1 MRKTFKFKRWMAFLL
16 AFILTAT
23 TCMSSADAFLWAT
36 DTNVED
42 TAAQPEETKPVE
54 ETQVVDLSNP
64 PPSDSNGA
72 DDVQAPVEEE
82 TPEQVQAPQEES
94 AGEPQDGETADD
106 ADETQQTEP
115 GADLPGDD
123 DVMTPAGDDVTEE
136 PKNPETQA
144 PEGEEDS
151 DKISGSSEE
160 TADTY
165 SYTIAYFYDD
175 VEDEEARVTKDDG
188 VLGDKILTIEVEEEV
203 TLPDGARYEL
213 KEIVNEDGVITEDG
227 DNKVEIYY
235 ESVEGD
241 EDEADEEETPD
252 DKMPAQTLTGYVD
265 GVKITVDAAE
275 GILPEGTTVEVASVG
290 VEEVQ
295 DAINMALEPE
305 NLTAV
310 EINAVDI
317 TLKKDGESVRPAG
330 SVSVKLENLFSADG
344 HGTVARVYH
353 VSGSSASVVGSAD
366 ASATNVEFATDH
378 FSVYAGVKAVSGS
391 VMTLEEP
398 GEIKATYTMRVGDT
412 RKLDA
417 TTTWARDHKY
427 VVDAGLDVAKVE
439 QVWLSN
445 EANVTALAVGEAF
458 IKHTWTTGTGK
469 KKEEHTEWFKVIVT
483 DEYTITYDLNG
494 GRGTTPASVQAKTG
508 EPITLP
514 TGEGVSRSGYRLL
527 GWSTQKDANTVNEHG
542 DKITIYSLGGEYVV
556 SGDQTLY
563 AVWAKIE
570 GATAGTITIGLRK
583 DGTIPDEPSIQNAEY
598 VYLVRGESVDDVL
611 KYFSPAHTV
620 SGVDNV
626 KSALLTAFYT
636 KVESANVNRS
646 FWNPDTQYVEW
657 YVIKYQG
664 NDSAWHID
672 GVVRNRD
679 KVNLDYNGN
688 GNTAGLAPDGKQYTP
703 GTEVT
708 VSDQNTLQKTGYD
721 FAEWNTAVDGS
732 GTSYKPG
739 DKITLQESITLYAQW
754 NPKNST
760 GYKVEH
766 WQQQLDGTYNKVED
780 EPKSGRTDS
789 KVTAYPKN
797 YTGYVYNPNHL
808 DSKAEGVILADGSL
822 VLKLYYDRAT
832 YTVTYD
838 LNGGSS
844 SEKLVYPDLK
854 YGEDTPTLEADPEKP
869 GHTFLGWN
877 PTIEPTVTGNVTYI
891 AKWNKIPYSIT
902 YQWAPSTPLEVKD
915 KFSVPVDSKEYFYG
929 ESYTISA
936 ESYQPVEIVDE
947 YGNVT
952 DRYTFTGWDTEK
964 GIVTGNILVTGSW
977 NHSGVPVSEWR
988 ITYEWSGAV
997 PEGDY
1002 IQEMPVDG
1010 KSYKNN
1016 EPYTV
1021 DTKYSN
1027 GYTVPTYDEY
1037 GNVNGNYTFSGWDK
1051 QDGKM
1056 TEDLTVSGTWKFVET
1071 DVAKHN
1077 VSYTWKGLPEEK
1089 LYDEAGN
1096 ETTPVLPDS
1105 ITGLVKNQE
1114 YTVDT
1119 TMLGT
1124 KVYTHDEFGNK
1135 NASYTLGEWQDPNS
1149 GKMGD
1154 SDVEVSAEWKATLV
1168 PVSEWRITYE
1178 WSGAVPEGDYIQE
1191 MPVDG
1196 KSYKNNEPYTVDT
1209 KYSNGYTVP
1218 TYDEYGNVNG
1228 SYTFSGWDKQD
1239 GKMTDDLTVSGTWA
1253 FAETDV
1259 AKHNVSYTWKG
1270 LPEETLYDEAG
1281 KVITPVLPDS
1291 ITGLVKNQEYTVDT
1305 TMLGTKVYT
1314 HDEFGNKNASYTL
1327 GEWQDP
1333 NSGKMGDSDVEV
1345 SAEWKATL
1353 VPVSEWRIT
1362 YEWSGA
1368 VPEGEYIQEKPVD
1381 GKSYKNNEPYR
1392 VDTKYINGY
1401 AVTTYDEYGNVN
1413 GSYTF
1418 SGWNAQDGKMTSDL
1432 TVRGRWEFVETDVAK
1447 HNVSYTW
1454 KGLPE
1459 ETLYDEAGK
1468 VITPVLPDSITGLV
1482 KNQEYT
1488 VDTTMPGMEV
1498 YTYDEFGNKNAS
1510 YKLDEWQDPNG
1521 GKMGDSEVVITGEWI
1536 LESIPVEK
1544 YSVQYTYT
1552 GNIPQG
1558 AEGLLP
1564 QTAEYFLNQ
1573 PVGVADKVH
1582 VSGYIFEGWSVSA
1595 DSNVSVE
1602 NGRFKMPGHNVT
1614 FIGNWVADFGDISA
1628 NGIAD
1633 TYDGIEKFVAVT
1645 GTREGDQI
1653 EYLIDNESVT
1663 NSFINATDGE
1673 LTVVVKV
1680 TRGNQEREIP
1690 VSVNISPRPIVLRSA
1705 DLTDRYNG
1713 SEYTNPKIIDEDKVD
1728 WVASDKAG
1736 ISYVFT
1742 GKQKLVGS
1750 SDNTFT
1756 VESSNGI
1763 RLENYDIKTE
1773 FGKLTITDGNTTDP
1787 INANDVVTKTHAA
1800 GTYEVGDR
1808 IEFTITVTNI
1818 YDTVQAIT
1826 IKELE
1831 TVTFEG
1837 FGEDVHS
1844 VVFND
1849 VEAGGT
1855 RTIKA
1860 YYTVTEADAYSGT
1873 YQNKVEVAFS
1883 NGKGYENTDTVTLE
1897 KLYRLSVY
1905 HLYRNG
1911 ATAADTMVRYL
1922 KAEEGYTHRPPR
1934 IAGYKRSTAFITGT
1948 MPEKDLDLI
1957 VYYTAVETTTDPT
1970 PTPTPDPD
1978 PTPTPTPDPDPTPTP
1993 PTPDPTPTPT
2003 PIVEETVPGVP
2014 PVPPTPAAVPAG
2026 AAPAVVPAG
2035 AVPVEA
2041 ADPGLVAIDDE
2052 EVPLAGT
2059 LIGEDEDGNITLTP
2073 ITEEEIPLAN
2083 RDLDDHKCCALSFLL
2098 MLATL
2103 IIYTCYTY
2111 SMKKRQEKLA
2121 ELKDQLAEETLK
2133 RRLGIT
2139 NDRKSRM

>member
-203 TLPDGARYEL
+203 TLPDGAHYEL

-241 EDEADEEETPD
+241 EDEEADEEETPD
-252 DKMPAQTLTGYVD
+252 DKMPAQTLTGYAG

-417 TTTWARDHKY
+417 ETGQRTRDHEY
-427 VVDAGLDVAKVE
+427 VVDTGLDVAKVKQE
-439 QVWLSN
+439 WISR

-458 IKHTWTTGTGK
+458 IKHTLTTGSGK
-469 KKEEHTEWFKVIVT
+469 KKEEHTEWFKIIVT
-483 DEYTITYDLNG
+483 DEYTIVYDLNDG
-494 GRGTTPASVQAKTG
+494 SGTKPDSVRAKAG

-514 TGEGVSRSGYRLL
+514 TGEGISRSEHRLL

-563 AVWAKIE
+563 AVWAKVE
-570 GATAGTITIGLRK
+570 GVTAGKITIGLRN

-598 VYLVRGESVDDVL
+598 RYLVSGEHVENVL
-611 KYFSPAHTV
+611 QYFSPAHTV

-626 KSALLTAFYT
+626 KNVLQPDFYA
-636 KVESANVNRS
+636 KVESANANRS
-646 FWNPDTQYVEW
+646 FWNPDTEYVEW

-664 NDSAWHID
+664 NDQAWHID
-672 GVVRNRD
+672 GVVRQKD
-679 KVNLDYNGN
+679 LVNLDYNGN
-688 GNTAGLAPDGKQYTP
+688 GYTAGHVPDGKQYDK
-703 GTEVT
+703 GTEVK
-708 VSDQNTLQKTGYD
+708 VSDKATLEKTGYD
-721 FAEWNTAVDGS
+721 FKGWNTADDGT
-732 GTSYKPG
+732 GTSYQPE
-739 DKITLQESITLYAQW
+739 DIITLQESVTLYAQW
-754 NPKNST
+754 EPKNST
-760 GYKVEH
+760 EYKVEH
-766 WQQQLDGTYNKVED
+766 WQQQLDGTYRKAE
-780 EPKSGRTDS
+780 EESKKGRTDS
-789 KVTAYPKN
+789 KVTANPKN
-797 YTGYVYNPNHL
+797 YTGYVYNPDHH
-808 DSKAEGVILADGSL
+808 DSKAEGVIRADGSL

-838 LNGGSS
+838 LDGGSS
-844 SEKLVYPDLK
+844 SEQLVYPGLK
-854 YGEDTPTLEADPEKP
+854 YGENTPTLKADPEKL

-877 PTIEPTVTGNVTYI
+877 PTIEPTVTGTVTYS

-902 YQWAPSTPLEVKD
+902 YQWAPDTPSEVKN
-915 KFSVPVDSKEYFYG
+915 KVSVPVDSKEYFYG
-929 ESYTISA
+929 DSYTISVS
-936 ESYQPVEIVDE
+936 SYQSVEIVDE

-952 DRYTFTGWDTEK
+952 DRYTFTGWDK
-964 GIVTGNILVTGSW
+964 DNGIVTGNIFVIGSW
-977 NHSGVPVSEWR
+977 NHSEVLVSEWR
-988 ITYEWSGAV
+988 ITYEWSGEV

-1056 TEDLTVSGTWKFVET
+1056 TEDLTVSGTWEFVET

-1077 VSYTWKGLPEEK
+1077 VSYTWKGLPEEA
-1089 LYDEAGN
+1089 LYDEAGKVI
-1096 ETTPVLPDS
+1096 TPVLPDS

-1119 TMLGT
+1119 TMPGT
-1124 KVYTHDEFGNK
+1124 EVYTHDEFGNK
-1135 NASYTLGEWQDPNS
+1135 NALYTLGEWQDPNS

-1154 SDVEVSAEWKATLV
+1154 SDVEVSAEWEATPV
-1168 PVSEWRITYE
+1168 KVSEWKITYE
-1178 WSGAVPEGDYIQE
+1178 WSGEVPEGDYIQE

-1228 SYTFSGWDKQD
+1228 NYTFSGWDKQD
-1239 GKMTDDLTVSGTWA
+1239 GKMTEDLTVSGT
-1253 FAETDV
+1253 
-1259 AKHNVSYTWKG
+1259 
-1270 LPEETLYDEAG
+1270 
-1281 KVITPVLPDS
+1281 
-1291 ITGLVKNQEYTVDT
+1291 
-1305 TMLGTKVYT
+1305 
-1314 HDEFGNKNASYTL
+1314 
-1327 GEWQDP
+1327 
-1333 NSGKMGDSDVEV
+1333 
-1345 SAEWKATL
+1345 
-1353 VPVSEWRIT
+1353 
-1362 YEWSGA
+1362 
-1368 VPEGEYIQEKPVD
+1368 
-1381 GKSYKNNEPYR
+1381 
-1392 VDTKYINGY
+1392 
-1401 AVTTYDEYGNVN
+1401 
-1413 GSYTF
+1413 
-1418 SGWNAQDGKMTSDL
+1418 
-1432 TVRGRWEFVETDVAK
+1432 WEFVETDVAK

-1459 ETLYDEAGK
+1459 EALYDEAGK

-1488 VDTTMPGMEV
+1488 VDTTMPGTEV
-1498 YTYDEFGNKNAS
+1498 YTHDEFGNKNAL
-1510 YKLDEWQDPNG
+1510 YKLGEWQDPNS
-1521 GKMGDSEVVITGEWI
+1521 GKMGDNEVVITGEWI

-1628 NGIAD
+1628 TGIAD

-1705 DLTDRYNG
+1705 NLTERYNG

-1763 RLENYDIKTE
+1763 RLENYDIKME

-1818 YDTVQAIT
+1818 YDTVQTIT

-1934 IAGYKRSTAFITGT
+1934 IAGYRRSTAFITGT

-1993 PTPDPTPTPT
+1993 PTPDPTPIPT

-2103 IIYTCYTY
+2103 IIYTCYTH

>member
-1056 TEDLTVSGTWKFVET
+1056 T
-1071 DVAKHN
+1071 
-1077 VSYTWKGLPEEK
+1077 
-1089 LYDEAGN
+1089 
-1096 ETTPVLPDS
+1096 
-1105 ITGLVKNQE
+1105 
-1114 YTVDT
+1114 
-1119 TMLGT
+1119 
-1124 KVYTHDEFGNK
+1124 
-1135 NASYTLGEWQDPNS
+1135 
-1149 GKMGD
+1149 
-1154 SDVEVSAEWKATLV
+1154 
-1168 PVSEWRITYE
+1168 
-1178 WSGAVPEGDYIQE
+1178 
-1191 MPVDG
+1191 
-1196 KSYKNNEPYTVDT
+1196 
-1209 KYSNGYTVP
+1209 
-1218 TYDEYGNVNG
+1218 
-1228 SYTFSGWDKQD
+1228 
-1239 GKMTDDLTVSGTWA
+1239 DDLTVSGTWA

-1270 LPEETLYDEAG
+1270 LPEEKLYDEAG
-1281 KVITPVLPDS
+1281 NETTPVLPDS

>member
-1056 TEDLTVSGTWKFVET
+1056 T
-1071 DVAKHN
+1071 
-1077 VSYTWKGLPEEK
+1077 
-1089 LYDEAGN
+1089 
-1096 ETTPVLPDS
+1096 
-1105 ITGLVKNQE
+1105 
-1114 YTVDT
+1114 
-1119 TMLGT
+1119 
-1124 KVYTHDEFGNK
+1124 
-1135 NASYTLGEWQDPNS
+1135 
-1149 GKMGD
+1149 
-1154 SDVEVSAEWKATLV
+1154 
-1168 PVSEWRITYE
+1168 
-1178 WSGAVPEGDYIQE
+1178 
-1191 MPVDG
+1191 
-1196 KSYKNNEPYTVDT
+1196 
-1209 KYSNGYTVP
+1209 
-1218 TYDEYGNVNG
+1218 
-1228 SYTFSGWDKQD
+1228 
-1239 GKMTDDLTVSGTWA
+1239 DDLTVSGTWA

>member
-203 TLPDGARYEL
+203 TLPDGAHYEL

-241 EDEADEEETPD
+241 EDEEADEEETPD
-252 DKMPAQTLTGYVD
+252 DKMPAQTLTGYAG

-417 TTTWARDHKY
+417 ETGQRTRDHEY
-427 VVDAGLDVAKVE
+427 VVDTGLDVAKVKQE
-439 QVWLSN
+439 WISR

-458 IKHTWTTGTGK
+458 IKHTWTTGSGK
-469 KKEEHTEWFKVIVT
+469 KKEEHTEWFKIIVT
-483 DEYTITYDLNG
+483 DEYTIVYDLNDG
-494 GRGTTPASVQAKTG
+494 SGTKPDSVRAKAG

-514 TGEGVSRSGYRLL
+514 TGEGISRSEHRLL

-563 AVWAKIE
+563 AVWAKVE
-570 GATAGTITIGLRK
+570 GVTAGKITIGLRN

-598 VYLVRGESVDDVL
+598 RYLVSGEHVENVL
-611 KYFSPAHTV
+611 QYFSPAHTV

-626 KSALLTAFYT
+626 KNVLQPDFYA
-636 KVESANVNRS
+636 KVESANANRS
-646 FWNPDTQYVEW
+646 FWNPDTEYVEW

-664 NDSAWHID
+664 NDQAWHID
-672 GVVRNRD
+672 GVVRQKD
-679 KVNLDYNGN
+679 LVNLDYNGN
-688 GNTAGLAPDGKQYTP
+688 GYTAGHVPDGKQYDK
-703 GTEVT
+703 GTEVK
-708 VSDQNTLQKTGYD
+708 VSDKATLEKTGYD
-721 FAEWNTAVDGS
+721 FKGWNTADDGT
-732 GTSYKPG
+732 GTSYQPE
-739 DKITLQESITLYAQW
+739 DIITLQESVTLYAQW
-754 NPKNST
+754 EPKNST
-760 GYKVEH
+760 EYKVEH
-766 WQQQLDGTYNKVED
+766 WQQQLDGTYRKAE
-780 EPKSGRTDS
+780 EESKKGRTDS
-789 KVTAYPKN
+789 KVTANPKN
-797 YTGYVYNPNHL
+797 YTGYVYNPDHH
-808 DSKAEGVILADGSL
+808 DSKAEGVIRADGSL

-838 LNGGSS
+838 LDGGSS
-844 SEKLVYPDLK
+844 SEQLVYPGLK
-854 YGEDTPTLEADPEKP
+854 YGENTPTLKADPEKL

-877 PTIEPTVTGNVTYI
+877 PTIEPTVTGTVTYS

-902 YQWAPSTPLEVKD
+902 YQWAPDTPSEVKN
-915 KFSVPVDSKEYFYG
+915 KVSVPVDSKEYFYG
-929 ESYTISA
+929 DSYTISVS
-936 ESYQPVEIVDE
+936 SYQSVEIVDE

-952 DRYTFTGWDTEK
+952 DRYTFTGWDK
-964 GIVTGNILVTGSW
+964 DNGIVTGNIFVIGSW
-977 NHSGVPVSEWR
+977 NHSEVLVSEWR
-988 ITYEWSGAV
+988 ITYEWSGEV

-1021 DTKYSN
+1021 DTKYIN

-1056 TEDLTVSGTWKFVET
+1056 TEDLTVSGTW
-1071 DVAKHN
+1071 
-1077 VSYTWKGLPEEK
+1077 
-1089 LYDEAGN
+1089 
-1096 ETTPVLPDS
+1096 
-1105 ITGLVKNQE
+1105 
-1114 YTVDT
+1114 
-1119 TMLGT
+1119 
-1124 KVYTHDEFGNK
+1124 
-1135 NASYTLGEWQDPNS
+1135 
-1149 GKMGD
+1149 
-1154 SDVEVSAEWKATLV
+1154 
-1168 PVSEWRITYE
+1168 
-1178 WSGAVPEGDYIQE
+1178 
-1191 MPVDG
+1191 
-1196 KSYKNNEPYTVDT
+1196 
-1209 KYSNGYTVP
+1209 
-1218 TYDEYGNVNG
+1218 
-1228 SYTFSGWDKQD
+1228 
-1239 GKMTDDLTVSGTWA
+1239 
-1253 FAETDV
+1253 
-1259 AKHNVSYTWKG
+1259 
-1270 LPEETLYDEAG
+1270 
-1281 KVITPVLPDS
+1281 
-1291 ITGLVKNQEYTVDT
+1291 
-1305 TMLGTKVYT
+1305 
-1314 HDEFGNKNASYTL
+1314 
-1327 GEWQDP
+1327 
-1333 NSGKMGDSDVEV
+1333 
-1345 SAEWKATL
+1345 
-1353 VPVSEWRIT
+1353 
-1362 YEWSGA
+1362 
-1368 VPEGEYIQEKPVD
+1368 
-1381 GKSYKNNEPYR
+1381 
-1392 VDTKYINGY
+1392 
-1401 AVTTYDEYGNVN
+1401 
-1413 GSYTF
+1413 
-1418 SGWNAQDGKMTSDL
+1418 
-1432 TVRGRWEFVETDVAK
+1432 EFVETDVAK

-1459 ETLYDEAGK
+1459 EALYDEAGK
-1468 VITPVLPDSITGLV
+1468 VIMPVLPDSITGLV

-1488 VDTTMPGMEV
+1488 VDTTMPGTEV
-1498 YTYDEFGNKNAS
+1498 YTHDEFGNKNAL
-1510 YKLDEWQDPNG
+1510 YKLGEWQDPNS
-1521 GKMGDSEVVITGEWI
+1521 GKMGDNEVVITGEWI

-1628 NGIAD
+1628 TGIAD

-1705 DLTDRYNG
+1705 NLTERYNG

-1763 RLENYDIKTE
+1763 RLENYDIKME

-1808 IEFTITVTNI
+1808 IEFTITVTNN
-1818 YDTVQAIT
+1818 YDTVQTIT

-1934 IAGYKRSTAFITGT
+1934 IAGYRRSTAFITGT

-1993 PTPDPTPTPT
+1993 PTPDPTPIPT

-2103 IIYTCYTY
+2103 IIYTCYTH

>member
-1 MRKTFKFKRWMAFLL
+1 M
-16 AFILTAT
+16 
-23 TCMSSADAFLWAT
+23 
-36 DTNVED
+36 
-42 TAAQPEETKPVE
+42 
-54 ETQVVDLSNP
+54 
-64 PPSDSNGA
+64 
-72 DDVQAPVEEE
+72 
-82 TPEQVQAPQEES
+82 
-94 AGEPQDGETADD
+94 
-106 ADETQQTEP
+106 
-115 GADLPGDD
+115 
-123 DVMTPAGDDVTEE
+123 TEE

-203 TLPDGARYEL
+203 TLPDGAHYEL

-241 EDEADEEETPD
+241 EDEEADEEETPD
-252 DKMPAQTLTGYVD
+252 DKMPAQTLTGYAG

-417 TTTWARDHKY
+417 ETGQRTRDHEY
-427 VVDAGLDVAKVE
+427 VVDTGLDVAKVKQE
-439 QVWLSN
+439 WISR

-458 IKHTWTTGTGK
+458 IKHTWTTGSGK
-469 KKEEHTEWFKVIVT
+469 KKEEHTEWFKIIVT
-483 DEYTITYDLNG
+483 DEYTIVYDLNDG
-494 GRGTTPASVQAKTG
+494 SGTKPDSVRAKAG

-514 TGEGVSRSGYRLL
+514 TGEGISRSEHRLL

-563 AVWAKIE
+563 AVWAKVE
-570 GATAGTITIGLRK
+570 GVTAGKITIGLRN

-598 VYLVRGESVDDVL
+598 RYLVSGEHVENVL
-611 KYFSPAHTV
+611 QYFSPAHTV

-626 KSALLTAFYT
+626 KNVLQPDFYA
-636 KVESANVNRS
+636 KVESANANRS
-646 FWNPDTQYVEW
+646 FWNPDTEYVEW

-664 NDSAWHID
+664 NDQAWHID
-672 GVVRNRD
+672 GVVRQKD
-679 KVNLDYNGN
+679 LVNLDYNGN
-688 GNTAGLAPDGKQYTP
+688 GYTAGHVPDGKQYDK
-703 GTEVT
+703 GTEVK
-708 VSDQNTLQKTGYD
+708 VSDKATLEKTGYD
-721 FAEWNTAVDGS
+721 FKGWNTADDGT
-732 GTSYKPG
+732 GTSYQPE
-739 DKITLQESITLYAQW
+739 DIITLQESVTLYAQW
-754 NPKNST
+754 EPKNST
-760 GYKVEH
+760 EYKVEH
-766 WQQQLDGTYNKVED
+766 WQQQLDGTYRKAE
-780 EPKSGRTDS
+780 EESKKGRTDS
-789 KVTAYPKN
+789 KVTANPKN
-797 YTGYVYNPNHL
+797 YTGYVYNPDHH
-808 DSKAEGVILADGSL
+808 DSKAEGVIRADGSL

-838 LNGGSS
+838 LDGGSS
-844 SEKLVYPDLK
+844 SEQLVYPGLK
-854 YGEDTPTLEADPEKP
+854 YGENTPTLKADPEKL

-877 PTIEPTVTGNVTYI
+877 PTIEPTVTGTVTYS

-902 YQWAPSTPLEVKD
+902 YQWAPDTPSEVKN
-915 KFSVPVDSKEYFYG
+915 KVSVPVDSKEYFYG
-929 ESYTISA
+929 DSYTISVS
-936 ESYQPVEIVDE
+936 SYQSVEIVDE

-952 DRYTFTGWDTEK
+952 DRYTFTGWDK
-964 GIVTGNILVTGSW
+964 DNGIVTGNIFVIGSW
-977 NHSGVPVSEWR
+977 NHSEVLVSEWR
-988 ITYEWSGAV
+988 ITYEWSGEV

-1077 VSYTWKGLPEEK
+1077 VSYTWKGLPEEA
-1089 LYDEAGN
+1089 LYDEAGKVIM
-1096 ETTPVLPDS
+1096 PVLPDS

-1119 TMLGT
+1119 TMPGT
-1124 KVYTHDEFGNK
+1124 EVYTHDEFGNK
-1135 NASYTLGEWQDPNS
+1135 NALYTLGEWQDPNS

-1154 SDVEVSAEWKATLV
+1154 SDVEVSAEWEATPV
-1168 PVSEWRITYE
+1168 KVSEWKITYE
-1178 WSGAVPEGDYIQE
+1178 WSGEVPEGDYIQE

-1228 SYTFSGWDKQD
+1228 NYTFSGWDKQD
-1239 GKMTDDLTVSGTWA
+1239 GKMTEDLTVSGTW
-1253 FAETDV
+1253 
-1259 AKHNVSYTWKG
+1259 K
-1270 LPEETLYDEAG
+1270 
-1281 KVITPVLPDS
+1281 
-1291 ITGLVKNQEYTVDT
+1291 
-1305 TMLGTKVYT
+1305 
-1314 HDEFGNKNASYTL
+1314 
-1327 GEWQDP
+1327 
-1333 NSGKMGDSDVEV
+1333 
-1345 SAEWKATL
+1345 
-1353 VPVSEWRIT
+1353 
-1362 YEWSGA
+1362 
-1368 VPEGEYIQEKPVD
+1368 
-1381 GKSYKNNEPYR
+1381 
-1392 VDTKYINGY
+1392 
-1401 AVTTYDEYGNVN
+1401 
-1413 GSYTF
+1413 
-1418 SGWNAQDGKMTSDL
+1418 
-1432 TVRGRWEFVETDVAK
+1432 FVETDVAK

-1459 ETLYDEAGK
+1459 EALYDEAGK
-1468 VITPVLPDSITGLV
+1468 VIMPVLPDSITGLV

-1488 VDTTMPGMEV
+1488 VDTTMPGTEV
-1498 YTYDEFGNKNAS
+1498 YTHDEFGNKNAL
-1510 YKLDEWQDPNG
+1510 YKLGEWQDPNS
-1521 GKMGDSEVVITGEWI
+1521 GKMGDNEVVITGEWI

-1628 NGIAD
+1628 TGIAD

-1705 DLTDRYNG
+1705 NLTERYNG

-1763 RLENYDIKTE
+1763 RLENYDIKME

-1818 YDTVQAIT
+1818 YDTVQTIT

-1934 IAGYKRSTAFITGT
+1934 IAGYRRSTAFITGT

-1993 PTPDPTPTPT
+1993 PTPDPTPIPT

-2103 IIYTCYTY
+2103 IIYTCYTH

>member
-203 TLPDGARYEL
+203 TLPDGAHYEL

-241 EDEADEEETPD
+241 EDEEADEEETPD
-252 DKMPAQTLTGYVD
+252 DKMPAQTLTGYAG

-417 TTTWARDHKY
+417 ETGQRTRDHEY
-427 VVDAGLDVAKVE
+427 VVDTGLDVAKVKQE
-439 QVWLSN
+439 WISR

-458 IKHTWTTGTGK
+458 IKHTWTTGSGK
-469 KKEEHTEWFKVIVT
+469 KKEEHTEWFKIIVT
-483 DEYTITYDLNG
+483 DEYTIVYDLNDG
-494 GRGTTPASVQAKTG
+494 SGTKPDSVRAKAG

-514 TGEGVSRSGYRLL
+514 TGEGISRSEHRLL

-563 AVWAKIE
+563 AVWAKVE
-570 GATAGTITIGLRK
+570 GVTAGKITIGLRN

-598 VYLVRGESVDDVL
+598 RYLVSGEHVENVL
-611 KYFSPAHTV
+611 QYFSPAHTV

-626 KSALLTAFYT
+626 KNVLQPDFYA
-636 KVESANVNRS
+636 KVESANANRS
-646 FWNPDTQYVEW
+646 FWNPDTEYVEW

-664 NDSAWHID
+664 NDQAWHID
-672 GVVRNRD
+672 GVVRQKD
-679 KVNLDYNGN
+679 LVNLDYNGN
-688 GNTAGLAPDGKQYTP
+688 GYTAGHVPDGKQYDK
-703 GTEVT
+703 GTEVK
-708 VSDQNTLQKTGYD
+708 VSDKATLEKTGYD
-721 FAEWNTAVDGS
+721 FKGWNTADDGT
-732 GTSYKPG
+732 GTSYQPE
-739 DKITLQESITLYAQW
+739 DIITLQESVTLYAQW
-754 NPKNST
+754 EPKNST
-760 GYKVEH
+760 EYKVEH
-766 WQQQLDGTYNKVED
+766 WQQQLDGTYRKAE
-780 EPKSGRTDS
+780 EESKKGRTDS
-789 KVTAYPKN
+789 KVTANPKN
-797 YTGYVYNPNHL
+797 YTGYVYNPDHH
-808 DSKAEGVILADGSL
+808 DSKAEGVIRADGSL

-838 LNGGSS
+838 LDGGSS
-844 SEKLVYPDLK
+844 SEQLVYPGLK
-854 YGEDTPTLEADPEKP
+854 YGENTPTLKADPEKL

-877 PTIEPTVTGNVTYI
+877 PTIEPTVTGTVTYS

-902 YQWAPSTPLEVKD
+902 YQWAPDTPSEVKN
-915 KFSVPVDSKEYFYG
+915 KVSVPVDSKEYFYG
-929 ESYTISA
+929 DSYTISVS
-936 ESYQPVEIVDE
+936 SYQSVEIVDE

-952 DRYTFTGWDTEK
+952 DRYTFTGWDK
-964 GIVTGNILVTGSW
+964 DNGIVTGNIFVIGSW
-977 NHSGVPVSEWR
+977 NHSEVLVSEWR
-988 ITYEWSGAV
+988 ITYEWSGEV

-1021 DTKYSN
+1021 DTKYIN
-1027 GYTVPTYDEY
+1027 GYTVTTYDEY

-1056 TEDLTVSGTWKFVET
+1056 TEDLTVSGTW
-1071 DVAKHN
+1071 
-1077 VSYTWKGLPEEK
+1077 
-1089 LYDEAGN
+1089 
-1096 ETTPVLPDS
+1096 
-1105 ITGLVKNQE
+1105 
-1114 YTVDT
+1114 
-1119 TMLGT
+1119 
-1124 KVYTHDEFGNK
+1124 
-1135 NASYTLGEWQDPNS
+1135 
-1149 GKMGD
+1149 
-1154 SDVEVSAEWKATLV
+1154 
-1168 PVSEWRITYE
+1168 
-1178 WSGAVPEGDYIQE
+1178 
-1191 MPVDG
+1191 
-1196 KSYKNNEPYTVDT
+1196 
-1209 KYSNGYTVP
+1209 
-1218 TYDEYGNVNG
+1218 
-1228 SYTFSGWDKQD
+1228 
-1239 GKMTDDLTVSGTWA
+1239 
-1253 FAETDV
+1253 
-1259 AKHNVSYTWKG
+1259 
-1270 LPEETLYDEAG
+1270 
-1281 KVITPVLPDS
+1281 
-1291 ITGLVKNQEYTVDT
+1291 
-1305 TMLGTKVYT
+1305 
-1314 HDEFGNKNASYTL
+1314 
-1327 GEWQDP
+1327 
-1333 NSGKMGDSDVEV
+1333 
-1345 SAEWKATL
+1345 
-1353 VPVSEWRIT
+1353 
-1362 YEWSGA
+1362 
-1368 VPEGEYIQEKPVD
+1368 
-1381 GKSYKNNEPYR
+1381 
-1392 VDTKYINGY
+1392 
-1401 AVTTYDEYGNVN
+1401 
-1413 GSYTF
+1413 
-1418 SGWNAQDGKMTSDL
+1418 
-1432 TVRGRWEFVETDVAK
+1432 EFVETDVAK

-1459 ETLYDEAGK
+1459 EALYDEAGK
-1468 VITPVLPDSITGLV
+1468 VIMPVLPDSITGLV

-1488 VDTTMPGMEV
+1488 VDTTMPGTEV
-1498 YTYDEFGNKNAS
+1498 YTHDEFGNKNAL
-1510 YKLDEWQDPNG
+1510 YKLGEWQDPNS
-1521 GKMGDSEVVITGEWI
+1521 GKMGDNEVVITGEWI

-1628 NGIAD
+1628 TGIAD

-1705 DLTDRYNG
+1705 NLTERYNG

-1763 RLENYDIKTE
+1763 RLENYDIKME

-1818 YDTVQAIT
+1818 YDTVQTIT

-1934 IAGYKRSTAFITGT
+1934 IAGYRRSTAFITGT

-1993 PTPDPTPTPT
+1993 PTPDPTPIPT

-2103 IIYTCYTY
+2103 IIYTCYTH

>member
-203 TLPDGARYEL
+203 TLPDGAHYEL

-241 EDEADEEETPD
+241 EDEEADEEETPD
-252 DKMPAQTLTGYVD
+252 DKMPAQTLTGYAG

-417 TTTWARDHKY
+417 ETGQRTRDHEY
-427 VVDAGLDVAKVE
+427 VVDTGLDVAKVKQE
-439 QVWLSN
+439 WISR

-458 IKHTWTTGTGK
+458 IKYTWTTGSGK
-469 KKEEHTEWFKVIVT
+469 KKEEHTEWFKIIVT
-483 DEYTITYDLNG
+483 DEYTIVYDLNDG
-494 GRGTTPASVQAKTG
+494 SGTKPDSVRAKAG

-514 TGEGVSRSGYRLL
+514 TGEGISRSEHRLL

-563 AVWAKIE
+563 AVWAKVE
-570 GATAGTITIGLRK
+570 GVTAGKITIGLRN

-598 VYLVRGESVDDVL
+598 RYLVSGEHVENVL
-611 KYFSPAHTV
+611 QYFSPAHTV

-626 KSALLTAFYT
+626 KNVLQPDFYA
-636 KVESANVNRS
+636 KVESANANRS
-646 FWNPDTQYVEW
+646 FWNPDTEYVEW

-664 NDSAWHID
+664 NDQAWHID
-672 GVVRNRD
+672 GVVRQKD
-679 KVNLDYNGN
+679 LVNLDYNGN
-688 GNTAGLAPDGKQYTP
+688 GYTAGHVPDGKQYDK
-703 GTEVT
+703 GTEVK
-708 VSDQNTLQKTGYD
+708 VSDKATLEKTGYD
-721 FAEWNTAVDGS
+721 FKGWNTADDGT
-732 GTSYKPG
+732 GTSYQPE
-739 DKITLQESITLYAQW
+739 DIITLQESVTLYAQW
-754 NPKNST
+754 EPKNST
-760 GYKVEH
+760 EYKVEH
-766 WQQQLDGTYNKVED
+766 WQQQLDGTYRKAE
-780 EPKSGRTDS
+780 EESKKGRTDS
-789 KVTAYPKN
+789 KVTANPKN
-797 YTGYVYNPNHL
+797 YTGYVYNPDHH
-808 DSKAEGVILADGSL
+808 DSKAEGVIRADGSL

-838 LNGGSS
+838 LDGGSS
-844 SEKLVYPDLK
+844 SEQLVYPGLK
-854 YGEDTPTLEADPEKP
+854 YGENTPTLKADPEKL

-877 PTIEPTVTGNVTYI
+877 PTIEPTVTGTVTYS

-902 YQWAPSTPLEVKD
+902 YQWAPDTPSEVKN
-915 KFSVPVDSKEYFYG
+915 KVSVPVDSKEYFYG
-929 ESYTISA
+929 DSYTISVS
-936 ESYQPVEIVDE
+936 SYQSVEIVDE

-952 DRYTFTGWDTEK
+952 DRYTFTGWDK
-964 GIVTGNILVTGSW
+964 DNGIVTGNIFVIGSW
-977 NHSGVPVSEWR
+977 NHSEVLVSEWR
-988 ITYEWSGAV
+988 ITYEWSGEV

-1021 DTKYSN
+1021 DTKYIN
-1027 GYTVPTYDEY
+1027 GYTVTTYDEY

-1077 VSYTWKGLPEEK
+1077 VSYTWKGLPEE
-1089 LYDEAGN
+1089 A
-1096 ETTPVLPDS
+1096 
-1105 ITGLVKNQE
+1105 
-1114 YTVDT
+1114 
-1119 TMLGT
+1119 
-1124 KVYTHDEFGNK
+1124 
-1135 NASYTLGEWQDPNS
+1135 
-1149 GKMGD
+1149 
-1154 SDVEVSAEWKATLV
+1154 
-1168 PVSEWRITYE
+1168 
-1178 WSGAVPEGDYIQE
+1178 
-1191 MPVDG
+1191 
-1196 KSYKNNEPYTVDT
+1196 
-1209 KYSNGYTVP
+1209 
-1218 TYDEYGNVNG
+1218 
-1228 SYTFSGWDKQD
+1228 
-1239 GKMTDDLTVSGTWA
+1239 
-1253 FAETDV
+1253 
-1259 AKHNVSYTWKG
+1259 
-1270 LPEETLYDEAG
+1270 
-1281 KVITPVLPDS
+1281 
-1291 ITGLVKNQEYTVDT
+1291 
-1305 TMLGTKVYT
+1305 
-1314 HDEFGNKNASYTL
+1314 
-1327 GEWQDP
+1327 
-1333 NSGKMGDSDVEV
+1333 
-1345 SAEWKATL
+1345 
-1353 VPVSEWRIT
+1353 
-1362 YEWSGA
+1362 
-1368 VPEGEYIQEKPVD
+1368 
-1381 GKSYKNNEPYR
+1381 
-1392 VDTKYINGY
+1392 
-1401 AVTTYDEYGNVN
+1401 
-1413 GSYTF
+1413 
-1418 SGWNAQDGKMTSDL
+1418 
-1432 TVRGRWEFVETDVAK
+1432 
-1447 HNVSYTW
+1447 
-1454 KGLPE
+1454 
-1459 ETLYDEAGK
+1459 LYDEAGK

-1488 VDTTMPGMEV
+1488 VDTTMPGTEV
-1498 YTYDEFGNKNAS
+1498 YTHDEFGNKNAL
-1510 YKLDEWQDPNG
+1510 YTLGEWQDPNS
-1521 GKMGDSEVVITGEWI
+1521 GKMGDSDVEVSAEWEATPVKVSEWKITYEWSGEVPEGDYIQEMPVDGKSYKNNEPYTVDTKYINGYTVTTYDEYGNVNGNYTFSGWDKQDGKMTEDLTVSGTWKFVETDVAKHNVSYTWKGLPEEALYDEAGKVITPVLPDSITGLVKNQEYTVDTTMPGTEVYTHDEFGNKNALYKLGEWQDPNSGKMGDNEVVITGEWI

-1628 NGIAD
+1628 TGIAD

-1705 DLTDRYNG
+1705 NLTERYNG

-1763 RLENYDIKTE
+1763 RLENYDIKME

-1818 YDTVQAIT
+1818 YDTVQTIT

-1934 IAGYKRSTAFITGT
+1934 IAGYRRSTAFITGT

-1993 PTPDPTPTPT
+1993 PTPDPTPIPT

-2103 IIYTCYTY
+2103 IIYTCYTH

>member
-1 MRKTFKFKRWMAFLL
+1 M
-16 AFILTAT
+16 
-23 TCMSSADAFLWAT
+23 
-36 DTNVED
+36 
-42 TAAQPEETKPVE
+42 QP
-54 ETQVVDLSNP
+54 D
-64 PPSDSNGA
+64 
-72 DDVQAPVEEE
+72 
-82 TPEQVQAPQEES
+82 
-94 AGEPQDGETADD
+94 
-106 ADETQQTEP
+106 
-115 GADLPGDD
+115 
-123 DVMTPAGDDVTEE
+123 
-136 PKNPETQA
+136 
-144 PEGEEDS
+144 
-151 DKISGSSEE
+151 
-160 TADTY
+160 
-165 SYTIAYFYDD
+165 FY
-175 VEDEEARVTKDDG
+175 A
-188 VLGDKILTIEVEEEV
+188 
-203 TLPDGARYEL
+203 
-213 KEIVNEDGVITEDG
+213 
-227 DNKVEIYY
+227 
-235 ESVEGD
+235 
-241 EDEADEEETPD
+241 
-252 DKMPAQTLTGYVD
+252 
-265 GVKITVDAAE
+265 
-275 GILPEGTTVEVASVG
+275 
-290 VEEVQ
+290 
-295 DAINMALEPE
+295 
-305 NLTAV
+305 
-310 EINAVDI
+310 
-317 TLKKDGESVRPAG
+317 
-330 SVSVKLENLFSADG
+330 
-344 HGTVARVYH
+344 
-353 VSGSSASVVGSAD
+353 
-366 ASATNVEFATDH
+366 
-378 FSVYAGVKAVSGS
+378 
-391 VMTLEEP
+391 
-398 GEIKATYTMRVGDT
+398 
-412 RKLDA
+412 
-417 TTTWARDHKY
+417 
-427 VVDAGLDVAKVE
+427 
-439 QVWLSN
+439 
-445 EANVTALAVGEAF
+445 
-458 IKHTWTTGTGK
+458 
-469 KKEEHTEWFKVIVT
+469 
-483 DEYTITYDLNG
+483 
-494 GRGTTPASVQAKTG
+494 
-508 EPITLP
+508 
-514 TGEGVSRSGYRLL
+514 
-527 GWSTQKDANTVNEHG
+527 
-542 DKITIYSLGGEYVV
+542 
-556 SGDQTLY
+556 
-563 AVWAKIE
+563 
-570 GATAGTITIGLRK
+570 
-583 DGTIPDEPSIQNAEY
+583 
-598 VYLVRGESVDDVL
+598 
-611 KYFSPAHTV
+611 
-620 SGVDNV
+620 
-626 KSALLTAFYT
+626 
-636 KVESANVNRS
+636 KVESANANRS
-646 FWNPDTQYVEW
+646 FWNPDTEYVEW

-664 NDSAWHID
+664 NDQAWHID
-672 GVVRNRD
+672 GVVRQKD
-679 KVNLDYNGN
+679 LVNLDYNGN
-688 GNTAGLAPDGKQYTP
+688 GYTAGHVPDGKQYDK
-703 GTEVT
+703 GTEVK
-708 VSDQNTLQKTGYD
+708 VSDKATLEKTGYD
-721 FAEWNTAVDGS
+721 FKGWNTADDGT
-732 GTSYKPG
+732 GTSYQPE
-739 DKITLQESITLYAQW
+739 DIITLQESVTLYAQW
-754 NPKNST
+754 EPKNST
-760 GYKVEH
+760 EYKVEH
-766 WQQQLDGTYNKVED
+766 WQQQLDGTYRKAE
-780 EPKSGRTDS
+780 EESKKGRTDS
-789 KVTAYPKN
+789 KVTANPKN
-797 YTGYVYNPNHL
+797 YTGYVYNPDHH
-808 DSKAEGVILADGSL
+808 DSKAEGVIRADGSL

-838 LNGGSS
+838 LDGGSS
-844 SEKLVYPDLK
+844 SEQLVYPGLK
-854 YGEDTPTLEADPEKP
+854 YGENTPTLKADPEKL

-877 PTIEPTVTGNVTYI
+877 PTIEPTVTGTVTYS

-902 YQWAPSTPLEVKD
+902 YQWAPDTPSEVKN
-915 KFSVPVDSKEYFYG
+915 KVSVPVDSKEYFYG
-929 ESYTISA
+929 DSYTISVS
-936 ESYQPVEIVDE
+936 SYQSVEIVDE

-952 DRYTFTGWDTEK
+952 DRYTFTGWDK
-964 GIVTGNILVTGSW
+964 DNGIVTGNIFVIGSW
-977 NHSGVPVSEWR
+977 NHSEVLVSEWR
-988 ITYEWSGAV
+988 ITYEWSGEV

-1021 DTKYSN
+1021 DTKYIN
-1027 GYTVPTYDEY
+1027 GYTVTTYDEY
-1037 GNVNGNYTFSGWDK
+1037 GNVNGN
-1051 QDGKM
+1051 
-1056 TEDLTVSGTWKFVET
+1056 
-1071 DVAKHN
+1071 
-1077 VSYTWKGLPEEK
+1077 
-1089 LYDEAGN
+1089 
-1096 ETTPVLPDS
+1096 
-1105 ITGLVKNQE
+1105 
-1114 YTVDT
+1114 
-1119 TMLGT
+1119 
-1124 KVYTHDEFGNK
+1124 
-1135 NASYTLGEWQDPNS
+1135 
-1149 GKMGD
+1149 
-1154 SDVEVSAEWKATLV
+1154 
-1168 PVSEWRITYE
+1168 
-1178 WSGAVPEGDYIQE
+1178 
-1191 MPVDG
+1191 
-1196 KSYKNNEPYTVDT
+1196 
-1209 KYSNGYTVP
+1209 
-1218 TYDEYGNVNG
+1218 
-1228 SYTFSGWDKQD
+1228 YTFSGWDKQD

-1270 LPEETLYDEAG
+1270 LPEEALYDEAG
-1281 KVITPVLPDS
+1281 KVI
-1291 ITGLVKNQEYTVDT
+1291 
-1305 TMLGTKVYT
+1305 M
-1314 HDEFGNKNASYTL
+1314 
-1327 GEWQDP
+1327 
-1333 NSGKMGDSDVEV
+1333 
-1345 SAEWKATL
+1345 
-1353 VPVSEWRIT
+1353 
-1362 YEWSGA
+1362 
-1368 VPEGEYIQEKPVD
+1368 
-1381 GKSYKNNEPYR
+1381 
-1392 VDTKYINGY
+1392 
-1401 AVTTYDEYGNVN
+1401 
-1413 GSYTF
+1413 
-1418 SGWNAQDGKMTSDL
+1418 
-1432 TVRGRWEFVETDVAK
+1432 
-1447 HNVSYTW
+1447 
-1454 KGLPE
+1454 
-1459 ETLYDEAGK
+1459 
-1468 VITPVLPDSITGLV
+1468 PVLPDSITGLV

-1488 VDTTMPGMEV
+1488 VDTTMPGTEV
-1498 YTYDEFGNKNAS
+1498 YTHDEFGNKNAL
-1510 YKLDEWQDPNG
+1510 YKLGEWQDPNS
-1521 GKMGDSEVVITGEWI
+1521 GKMGDNEVVITGEWI

-1628 NGIAD
+1628 TGIAD

-1705 DLTDRYNG
+1705 NLTERYNG

-1763 RLENYDIKTE
+1763 RLENYDIKME

-1818 YDTVQAIT
+1818 YDTVQTIT

-1934 IAGYKRSTAFITGT
+1934 IAGYRRSTAFITGT

-1993 PTPDPTPTPT
+1993 PTPDPTPIPT

-2103 IIYTCYTY
+2103 IIYTCYTH

>member
-997 PEGDY
+997 PEGEY
-1002 IQEMPVDG
+1002 IQEKPVDG

-1016 EPYTV
+1016 EPYRV
-1021 DTKYSN
+1021 DTKYIN
-1027 GYTVPTYDEY
+1027 GY
-1037 GNVNGNYTFSGWDK
+1037 
-1051 QDGKM
+1051 
-1056 TEDLTVSGTWKFVET
+1056 
-1071 DVAKHN
+1071 
-1077 VSYTWKGLPEEK
+1077 
-1089 LYDEAGN
+1089 
-1096 ETTPVLPDS
+1096 
-1105 ITGLVKNQE
+1105 
-1114 YTVDT
+1114 
-1119 TMLGT
+1119 
-1124 KVYTHDEFGNK
+1124 
-1135 NASYTLGEWQDPNS
+1135 
-1149 GKMGD
+1149 
-1154 SDVEVSAEWKATLV
+1154 
-1168 PVSEWRITYE
+1168 
-1178 WSGAVPEGDYIQE
+1178 AV
-1191 MPVDG
+1191 
-1196 KSYKNNEPYTVDT
+1196 T
-1209 KYSNGYTVP
+1209 

-1239 GKMTDDLTVSGTWA
+1239 GKMTSDLTVRGRWE
-1253 FAETDV
+1253 FVETDV

-1333 NSGKMGDSDVEV
+1333 NS
-1345 SAEWKATL
+1345 
-1353 VPVSEWRIT
+1353 
-1362 YEWSGA
+1362 
-1368 VPEGEYIQEKPVD
+1368 
-1381 GKSYKNNEPYR
+1381 
-1392 VDTKYINGY
+1392 
-1401 AVTTYDEYGNVN
+1401 
-1413 GSYTF
+1413 
-1418 SGWNAQDGKMTSDL
+1418 
-1432 TVRGRWEFVETDVAK
+1432 
-1447 HNVSYTW
+1447 
-1454 KGLPE
+1454 
-1459 ETLYDEAGK
+1459 
-1468 VITPVLPDSITGLV
+1468 
-1482 KNQEYT
+1482 
-1488 VDTTMPGMEV
+1488 
-1498 YTYDEFGNKNAS
+1498 
-1510 YKLDEWQDPNG
+1510 

>member
-1178 WSGAVPEGDYIQE
+1178 WSGAVPEG
-1191 MPVDG
+1191 
-1196 KSYKNNEPYTVDT
+1196 
-1209 KYSNGYTVP
+1209 
-1218 TYDEYGNVNG
+1218 
-1228 SYTFSGWDKQD
+1228 
-1239 GKMTDDLTVSGTWA
+1239 
-1253 FAETDV
+1253 
-1259 AKHNVSYTWKG
+1259 
-1270 LPEETLYDEAG
+1270 
-1281 KVITPVLPDS
+1281 
-1291 ITGLVKNQEYTVDT
+1291 
-1305 TMLGTKVYT
+1305 
-1314 HDEFGNKNASYTL
+1314 
-1327 GEWQDP
+1327 
-1333 NSGKMGDSDVEV
+1333 
-1345 SAEWKATL
+1345 
-1353 VPVSEWRIT
+1353 
-1362 YEWSGA
+1362 
-1368 VPEGEYIQEKPVD
+1368 EYIQEKPVD

>member
-203 TLPDGARYEL
+203 TLPDGAHYEL

-241 EDEADEEETPD
+241 EDEEADEEETPD
-252 DKMPAQTLTGYVD
+252 DKMPAQTLTGYAG

-417 TTTWARDHKY
+417 ETGQRTRDHEY
-427 VVDAGLDVAKVE
+427 VVDTGLDVAKVKQE
-439 QVWLSN
+439 WISR

-458 IKHTWTTGTGK
+458 IKHTWTTGSGK
-469 KKEEHTEWFKVIVT
+469 KKEEHTEWFKIIVT
-483 DEYTITYDLNG
+483 DEYTIVYDLNDG
-494 GRGTTPASVQAKTG
+494 SGTKPDSVRAKAG

-514 TGEGVSRSGYRLL
+514 TGEGISRSEHRLL

-563 AVWAKIE
+563 AVWAKVE
-570 GATAGTITIGLRK
+570 GVTAGKITIGLRN

-598 VYLVRGESVDDVL
+598 RYLVSGEHVENVL
-611 KYFSPAHTV
+611 QYFSPAHTV

-626 KSALLTAFYT
+626 KNVLQPDFYA
-636 KVESANVNRS
+636 KVESANANRS
-646 FWNPDTQYVEW
+646 FWNPDTEYVEW

-664 NDSAWHID
+664 NDQAWHID
-672 GVVRNRD
+672 GVVRQKD
-679 KVNLDYNGN
+679 LVNLDYNGN
-688 GNTAGLAPDGKQYTP
+688 GYTAGHVPDGKQYDK
-703 GTEVT
+703 GTEVK
-708 VSDQNTLQKTGYD
+708 VSDKATLEKTGYD
-721 FAEWNTAVDGS
+721 FKGWNTADDGT
-732 GTSYKPG
+732 GTSYQPE
-739 DKITLQESITLYAQW
+739 DIITLQESVTLYAQW
-754 NPKNST
+754 EPKNST
-760 GYKVEH
+760 EYKVEH
-766 WQQQLDGTYNKVED
+766 WQQQLDGTYRKAE
-780 EPKSGRTDS
+780 EESKKGRTDS
-789 KVTAYPKN
+789 KVTANPKN
-797 YTGYVYNPNHL
+797 YTGYVYNPDHH
-808 DSKAEGVILADGSL
+808 DSKAEGVIRADGSL

-838 LNGGSS
+838 LDGGSS
-844 SEKLVYPDLK
+844 SEQLVYPGLK
-854 YGEDTPTLEADPEKP
+854 YGENTPTLKADPEKL

-877 PTIEPTVTGNVTYI
+877 PTIEPTVTGTVTYS

-902 YQWAPSTPLEVKD
+902 YQWAPDTPSEVKN
-915 KFSVPVDSKEYFYG
+915 KVSVPVDSKEYFYG
-929 ESYTISA
+929 DSYTISVS
-936 ESYQPVEIVDE
+936 SYQSVEIVDE

-952 DRYTFTGWDTEK
+952 DRYTFTGWDK
-964 GIVTGNILVTGSW
+964 DNGIVTGNIFVIGSW
-977 NHSGVPVSEWR
+977 NHSEVLVSEWR
-988 ITYEWSGAV
+988 ITYEWSGEV

-1021 DTKYSN
+1021 DTKYIN

-1056 TEDLTVSGTWKFVET
+1056 TEDLTVSGTW
-1071 DVAKHN
+1071 
-1077 VSYTWKGLPEEK
+1077 
-1089 LYDEAGN
+1089 
-1096 ETTPVLPDS
+1096 
-1105 ITGLVKNQE
+1105 
-1114 YTVDT
+1114 
-1119 TMLGT
+1119 
-1124 KVYTHDEFGNK
+1124 
-1135 NASYTLGEWQDPNS
+1135 
-1149 GKMGD
+1149 
-1154 SDVEVSAEWKATLV
+1154 
-1168 PVSEWRITYE
+1168 
-1178 WSGAVPEGDYIQE
+1178 
-1191 MPVDG
+1191 
-1196 KSYKNNEPYTVDT
+1196 
-1209 KYSNGYTVP
+1209 
-1218 TYDEYGNVNG
+1218 
-1228 SYTFSGWDKQD
+1228 
-1239 GKMTDDLTVSGTWA
+1239 
-1253 FAETDV
+1253 
-1259 AKHNVSYTWKG
+1259 
-1270 LPEETLYDEAG
+1270 
-1281 KVITPVLPDS
+1281 
-1291 ITGLVKNQEYTVDT
+1291 
-1305 TMLGTKVYT
+1305 
-1314 HDEFGNKNASYTL
+1314 
-1327 GEWQDP
+1327 
-1333 NSGKMGDSDVEV
+1333 
-1345 SAEWKATL
+1345 
-1353 VPVSEWRIT
+1353 
-1362 YEWSGA
+1362 
-1368 VPEGEYIQEKPVD
+1368 
-1381 GKSYKNNEPYR
+1381 
-1392 VDTKYINGY
+1392 
-1401 AVTTYDEYGNVN
+1401 
-1413 GSYTF
+1413 
-1418 SGWNAQDGKMTSDL
+1418 
-1432 TVRGRWEFVETDVAK
+1432 EFVETDVAK

-1459 ETLYDEAGK
+1459 EALYDEAGK
-1468 VITPVLPDSITGLV
+1468 VIMPVLPDSITGLV

-1488 VDTTMPGMEV
+1488 VDTTMPGTEV
-1498 YTYDEFGNKNAS
+1498 YTHDEFGNKNAL
-1510 YKLDEWQDPNG
+1510 YKLGEWQDPNS
-1521 GKMGDSEVVITGEWI
+1521 GKMGDNEVVITGEWI

-1628 NGIAD
+1628 TGIAD

-1705 DLTDRYNG
+1705 NLTERYNG

-1763 RLENYDIKTE
+1763 RLENYDIKME

-1818 YDTVQAIT
+1818 YDTVQTIT

-1934 IAGYKRSTAFITGT
+1934 IAGYRRSTAFITGT

-1993 PTPDPTPTPT
+1993 PTPDPTPIPT

-2103 IIYTCYTY
+2103 IIYTCYTH

>member
-1 MRKTFKFKRWMAFLL
+1 M
-16 AFILTAT
+16 
-23 TCMSSADAFLWAT
+23 
-36 DTNVED
+36 
-42 TAAQPEETKPVE
+42 
-54 ETQVVDLSNP
+54 DLSNP

-203 TLPDGARYEL
+203 TLPDGAHYEL

-241 EDEADEEETPD
+241 EDEEADEEETPD
-252 DKMPAQTLTGYVD
+252 DKMPAQTLTGYAG

-417 TTTWARDHKY
+417 ETGQRTRDHEY
-427 VVDAGLDVAKVE
+427 VVDTGLDVAKVKQE
-439 QVWLSN
+439 WISR

-458 IKHTWTTGTGK
+458 IKHTWTTGSGK
-469 KKEEHTEWFKVIVT
+469 KKEEHTEWFKIIVT
-483 DEYTITYDLNG
+483 DEYTIVYDLNDG
-494 GRGTTPASVQAKTG
+494 SGTKPDSVRAKAG

-514 TGEGVSRSGYRLL
+514 TGEGISRSEHRLL

-563 AVWAKIE
+563 AVWAKVE
-570 GATAGTITIGLRK
+570 GVTAGKITIGLRN

-598 VYLVRGESVDDVL
+598 RYLVSGEHVENVL
-611 KYFSPAHTV
+611 QYFSPAHTV

-626 KSALLTAFYT
+626 KNVLQPDFYA
-636 KVESANVNRS
+636 KVESANANRS
-646 FWNPDTQYVEW
+646 FWNPDTEYVEW

-664 NDSAWHID
+664 NDQAWHID
-672 GVVRNRD
+672 GVVRQKD
-679 KVNLDYNGN
+679 LVNLDYNGN
-688 GNTAGLAPDGKQYTP
+688 GYTAGHVPDGKQYDK
-703 GTEVT
+703 GTEVK
-708 VSDQNTLQKTGYD
+708 VSDKATLEKTGYD
-721 FAEWNTAVDGS
+721 FKGWNTADDGT
-732 GTSYKPG
+732 GTSYQPE
-739 DKITLQESITLYAQW
+739 DIITLQESVTLYAQW
-754 NPKNST
+754 EPKNST
-760 GYKVEH
+760 EYKVEH
-766 WQQQLDGTYNKVED
+766 WQQQLDGTYRKAE
-780 EPKSGRTDS
+780 EESKKGRTDS
-789 KVTAYPKN
+789 KVTANPKN
-797 YTGYVYNPNHL
+797 YTGYVYNPDHH
-808 DSKAEGVILADGSL
+808 DSKAEGVIRADGSL

-838 LNGGSS
+838 LDGGSS
-844 SEKLVYPDLK
+844 SEQLVYPGLK
-854 YGEDTPTLEADPEKP
+854 YGENTPTLKADPEKL

-877 PTIEPTVTGNVTYI
+877 PTIEPTVTGTVTYS

-902 YQWAPSTPLEVKD
+902 YQWAPDTPSEVKN
-915 KFSVPVDSKEYFYG
+915 KVSVPVDSKEYFYG
-929 ESYTISA
+929 DSYTISVS
-936 ESYQPVEIVDE
+936 SYQSVEIVDE

-952 DRYTFTGWDTEK
+952 DRYTFTGWDK
-964 GIVTGNILVTGSW
+964 DNGIVTGNIFVIGSW
-977 NHSGVPVSEWR
+977 NHSEVLVSEWR
-988 ITYEWSGAV
+988 ITYEWSGEV

-1056 TEDLTVSGTWKFVET
+1056 TEDLTVSGTW
-1071 DVAKHN
+1071 
-1077 VSYTWKGLPEEK
+1077 
-1089 LYDEAGN
+1089 
-1096 ETTPVLPDS
+1096 
-1105 ITGLVKNQE
+1105 
-1114 YTVDT
+1114 
-1119 TMLGT
+1119 
-1124 KVYTHDEFGNK
+1124 
-1135 NASYTLGEWQDPNS
+1135 
-1149 GKMGD
+1149 
-1154 SDVEVSAEWKATLV
+1154 
-1168 PVSEWRITYE
+1168 
-1178 WSGAVPEGDYIQE
+1178 
-1191 MPVDG
+1191 
-1196 KSYKNNEPYTVDT
+1196 
-1209 KYSNGYTVP
+1209 
-1218 TYDEYGNVNG
+1218 
-1228 SYTFSGWDKQD
+1228 
-1239 GKMTDDLTVSGTWA
+1239 
-1253 FAETDV
+1253 
-1259 AKHNVSYTWKG
+1259 
-1270 LPEETLYDEAG
+1270 
-1281 KVITPVLPDS
+1281 
-1291 ITGLVKNQEYTVDT
+1291 
-1305 TMLGTKVYT
+1305 
-1314 HDEFGNKNASYTL
+1314 
-1327 GEWQDP
+1327 
-1333 NSGKMGDSDVEV
+1333 
-1345 SAEWKATL
+1345 
-1353 VPVSEWRIT
+1353 
-1362 YEWSGA
+1362 
-1368 VPEGEYIQEKPVD
+1368 
-1381 GKSYKNNEPYR
+1381 
-1392 VDTKYINGY
+1392 
-1401 AVTTYDEYGNVN
+1401 
-1413 GSYTF
+1413 
-1418 SGWNAQDGKMTSDL
+1418 
-1432 TVRGRWEFVETDVAK
+1432 EFVETDVAK

-1459 ETLYDEAGK
+1459 EALYDEAGK
-1468 VITPVLPDSITGLV
+1468 VIMPVLPDSITGLV

-1488 VDTTMPGMEV
+1488 VDTTMPGTEV
-1498 YTYDEFGNKNAS
+1498 YTHDEFGNKNAL
-1510 YKLDEWQDPNG
+1510 YKLGEWQDPNS
-1521 GKMGDSEVVITGEWI
+1521 GKMGDNEVVITGEWI

-1628 NGIAD
+1628 TGIAD

-1705 DLTDRYNG
+1705 NLTERYNG

-1763 RLENYDIKTE
+1763 RLENYDIKME

-1818 YDTVQAIT
+1818 YDTVQTIT

-1934 IAGYKRSTAFITGT
+1934 IAGYRRSTAFITGT

-1993 PTPDPTPTPT
+1993 PTPDPTPIPT

-2103 IIYTCYTY
+2103 IIYTCYTH

>member
-203 TLPDGARYEL
+203 TLPDGAHYEL

-241 EDEADEEETPD
+241 EDEEADEEETPD
-252 DKMPAQTLTGYVD
+252 DKMPAQTLTGYAG

-417 TTTWARDHKY
+417 ETGQRTRDHEY
-427 VVDAGLDVAKVE
+427 VVDTGLDVAKVKQE
-439 QVWLSN
+439 WISR

-458 IKHTWTTGTGK
+458 IKHTWTTGSGK
-469 KKEEHTEWFKVIVT
+469 KKEEHTEWFKIIVT
-483 DEYTITYDLNG
+483 DEYTIVYDLNDG
-494 GRGTTPASVQAKTG
+494 SGTKPDSVRAKAG

-514 TGEGVSRSGYRLL
+514 TGEGISRSEHRLL

-563 AVWAKIE
+563 AVWAKVE
-570 GATAGTITIGLRK
+570 GVTAGKITIGLRN

-598 VYLVRGESVDDVL
+598 RYLVSGEHVENVL
-611 KYFSPAHTV
+611 QYFSPAHTV

-626 KSALLTAFYT
+626 KNVLQPDFYA
-636 KVESANVNRS
+636 KVESANANRS
-646 FWNPDTQYVEW
+646 FWNPDTEYVEW

-664 NDSAWHID
+664 NDQAWHID
-672 GVVRNRD
+672 GVVRQKD
-679 KVNLDYNGN
+679 LVNLDYNGN
-688 GNTAGLAPDGKQYTP
+688 GYTAGHVPDGKQYDK
-703 GTEVT
+703 GTEVK
-708 VSDQNTLQKTGYD
+708 VSDKATLEKTGYD
-721 FAEWNTAVDGS
+721 FKGWNTADDGT
-732 GTSYKPG
+732 GTSYQPE
-739 DKITLQESITLYAQW
+739 DIITLQESVTLYAQW
-754 NPKNST
+754 EPKNST
-760 GYKVEH
+760 EYKVEH
-766 WQQQLDGTYNKVED
+766 WQQQLDGTYRKAE
-780 EPKSGRTDS
+780 EESKKGRTDS
-789 KVTAYPKN
+789 KVTANPKN
-797 YTGYVYNPNHL
+797 YTGYVYNPDHH
-808 DSKAEGVILADGSL
+808 DSKAEGVIRADGSL

-838 LNGGSS
+838 LDGGSS
-844 SEKLVYPDLK
+844 SEQLVYPGLK
-854 YGEDTPTLEADPEKP
+854 YGENTPTLKADPEKL

-877 PTIEPTVTGNVTYI
+877 PTIEPTVTGTVTYS

-902 YQWAPSTPLEVKD
+902 YQWAPDTPSEVKN
-915 KFSVPVDSKEYFYG
+915 KVSVPVDSKEYFYG
-929 ESYTISA
+929 DSYTISVS
-936 ESYQPVEIVDE
+936 SYQSVEIVDE

-952 DRYTFTGWDTEK
+952 DRYTFTGWDK
-964 GIVTGNILVTGSW
+964 DNGIVTGNIFVIGSW
-977 NHSGVPVSEWR
+977 NHSEVLVSEWR
-988 ITYEWSGAV
+988 ITYEWSGEV

-1056 TEDLTVSGTWKFVET
+1056 TEDLTVSGTWEFVET

-1077 VSYTWKGLPEEK
+1077 VSYTWKGLPEEA
-1089 LYDEAGN
+1089 LYDEAGKVIM
-1096 ETTPVLPDS
+1096 PVLPDS

-1119 TMLGT
+1119 TMPGT
-1124 KVYTHDEFGNK
+1124 EVYTHDEFGNK
-1135 NASYTLGEWQDPNS
+1135 NALYTLGEWQDPNS

-1154 SDVEVSAEWKATLV
+1154 SDVEVSAEWEATPV
-1168 PVSEWRITYE
+1168 KVSEWKITYE
-1178 WSGAVPEGDYIQE
+1178 WSGEVPEGDYIQE

-1228 SYTFSGWDKQD
+1228 NYTFSGWDKQD
-1239 GKMTDDLTVSGTWA
+1239 GKMTEDLTVSGT
-1253 FAETDV
+1253 
-1259 AKHNVSYTWKG
+1259 
-1270 LPEETLYDEAG
+1270 
-1281 KVITPVLPDS
+1281 
-1291 ITGLVKNQEYTVDT
+1291 
-1305 TMLGTKVYT
+1305 
-1314 HDEFGNKNASYTL
+1314 
-1327 GEWQDP
+1327 
-1333 NSGKMGDSDVEV
+1333 
-1345 SAEWKATL
+1345 
-1353 VPVSEWRIT
+1353 
-1362 YEWSGA
+1362 
-1368 VPEGEYIQEKPVD
+1368 
-1381 GKSYKNNEPYR
+1381 
-1392 VDTKYINGY
+1392 
-1401 AVTTYDEYGNVN
+1401 
-1413 GSYTF
+1413 
-1418 SGWNAQDGKMTSDL
+1418 
-1432 TVRGRWEFVETDVAK
+1432 WEFVETDVAK

-1459 ETLYDEAGK
+1459 EALYDEAGK
-1468 VITPVLPDSITGLV
+1468 VIMPVLPDSITGLV

-1488 VDTTMPGMEV
+1488 VDTTMPGTEV
-1498 YTYDEFGNKNAS
+1498 YTHDEFGNKNAL
-1510 YKLDEWQDPNG
+1510 YKLGEWQDPNS
-1521 GKMGDSEVVITGEWI
+1521 GKMGDNEVVITGEWI

-1628 NGIAD
+1628 TGIAD

-1705 DLTDRYNG
+1705 NLTERYNG

-1763 RLENYDIKTE
+1763 RLENYDIKME

-1818 YDTVQAIT
+1818 YDTVQTIT

-1934 IAGYKRSTAFITGT
+1934 IAGYRRSTAFITGT

-1993 PTPDPTPTPT
+1993 PTPDPTPIPT

-2103 IIYTCYTY
+2103 IIYTCYTH

>member
-203 TLPDGARYEL
+203 TLPDGAHYEL

-241 EDEADEEETPD
+241 EDEEADEEETPD
-252 DKMPAQTLTGYVD
+252 DKMPAQTLTGYAG

-417 TTTWARDHKY
+417 ETGQRTRDHEY
-427 VVDAGLDVAKVE
+427 VVDTGLDVAKVKQE
-439 QVWLSN
+439 WISR

-458 IKHTWTTGTGK
+458 IKHTWTTGSGK
-469 KKEEHTEWFKVIVT
+469 KKEEHTEWFKIIVT
-483 DEYTITYDLNG
+483 DEYTIVYDLNDG
-494 GRGTTPASVQAKTG
+494 SGTKPDSVRAKAG

-514 TGEGVSRSGYRLL
+514 TGEGISRSEHRLL

-563 AVWAKIE
+563 AVWAKVE
-570 GATAGTITIGLRK
+570 GVTAGKITIGLRN

-598 VYLVRGESVDDVL
+598 RYLVSGEHVENVL
-611 KYFSPAHTV
+611 QYFSPAHTV

-626 KSALLTAFYT
+626 KNVLQPDFYA
-636 KVESANVNRS
+636 KVESANANRS
-646 FWNPDTQYVEW
+646 FWNPDTEYVEW

-664 NDSAWHID
+664 NDQAWHID
-672 GVVRNRD
+672 GVVRQKD
-679 KVNLDYNGN
+679 LVNLDYNGN
-688 GNTAGLAPDGKQYTP
+688 GYTAGHVPDGKQYDK
-703 GTEVT
+703 GTEVK
-708 VSDQNTLQKTGYD
+708 VSDKATLEKTGYD
-721 FAEWNTAVDGS
+721 FKGWNTADDGT
-732 GTSYKPG
+732 GTSYQPE
-739 DKITLQESITLYAQW
+739 DIITLQESVTLYAQW
-754 NPKNST
+754 EPKNST
-760 GYKVEH
+760 EYKVEH
-766 WQQQLDGTYNKVED
+766 WQQQLDGTYRKAE
-780 EPKSGRTDS
+780 EESKKGRTDS
-789 KVTAYPKN
+789 KVTANPKN
-797 YTGYVYNPNHL
+797 YTGYVYNPDHH
-808 DSKAEGVILADGSL
+808 DSKAEGVIRADGSL

-838 LNGGSS
+838 LDGGSS
-844 SEKLVYPDLK
+844 SEQLVYPGLK
-854 YGEDTPTLEADPEKP
+854 YGENTPTLKADPEKL

-877 PTIEPTVTGNVTYI
+877 PTIEPTVTGTVTYS

-902 YQWAPSTPLEVKD
+902 YQWAPDTPSEVKN
-915 KFSVPVDSKEYFYG
+915 KVSVPVDSKEYFYG
-929 ESYTISA
+929 DSYTISVS
-936 ESYQPVEIVDE
+936 SYQSVEIVDE

-952 DRYTFTGWDTEK
+952 DRYTFTGWDK
-964 GIVTGNILVTGSW
+964 DNGIVTGNIFVIGSW
-977 NHSGVPVSEWR
+977 NHSEVLVSEWR
-988 ITYEWSGAV
+988 ITYEWSGEV

-1021 DTKYSN
+1021 DTKYIN
-1027 GYTVPTYDEY
+1027 GYTVTTYDEY

-1056 TEDLTVSGTWKFVET
+1056 TEDLTVSGTW
-1071 DVAKHN
+1071 
-1077 VSYTWKGLPEEK
+1077 
-1089 LYDEAGN
+1089 
-1096 ETTPVLPDS
+1096 
-1105 ITGLVKNQE
+1105 
-1114 YTVDT
+1114 
-1119 TMLGT
+1119 
-1124 KVYTHDEFGNK
+1124 
-1135 NASYTLGEWQDPNS
+1135 
-1149 GKMGD
+1149 
-1154 SDVEVSAEWKATLV
+1154 
-1168 PVSEWRITYE
+1168 
-1178 WSGAVPEGDYIQE
+1178 
-1191 MPVDG
+1191 
-1196 KSYKNNEPYTVDT
+1196 
-1209 KYSNGYTVP
+1209 
-1218 TYDEYGNVNG
+1218 
-1228 SYTFSGWDKQD
+1228 
-1239 GKMTDDLTVSGTWA
+1239 
-1253 FAETDV
+1253 
-1259 AKHNVSYTWKG
+1259 
-1270 LPEETLYDEAG
+1270 
-1281 KVITPVLPDS
+1281 
-1291 ITGLVKNQEYTVDT
+1291 
-1305 TMLGTKVYT
+1305 
-1314 HDEFGNKNASYTL
+1314 
-1327 GEWQDP
+1327 
-1333 NSGKMGDSDVEV
+1333 
-1345 SAEWKATL
+1345 
-1353 VPVSEWRIT
+1353 
-1362 YEWSGA
+1362 
-1368 VPEGEYIQEKPVD
+1368 
-1381 GKSYKNNEPYR
+1381 
-1392 VDTKYINGY
+1392 
-1401 AVTTYDEYGNVN
+1401 
-1413 GSYTF
+1413 
-1418 SGWNAQDGKMTSDL
+1418 
-1432 TVRGRWEFVETDVAK
+1432 EFVETDVAK

-1459 ETLYDEAGK
+1459 EALYDEAGK
-1468 VITPVLPDSITGLV
+1468 VIMPVLPDSITGLV

-1488 VDTTMPGMEV
+1488 VDTTMPGTKV
-1498 YTYDEFGNKNAS
+1498 YTHDEFGNKNAL
-1510 YKLDEWQDPNG
+1510 YKLGEWQDPNS
-1521 GKMGDSEVVITGEWI
+1521 GKMGDNEVVITGEWI

-1628 NGIAD
+1628 TGIAD

-1705 DLTDRYNG
+1705 NLTERYNG

-1763 RLENYDIKTE
+1763 RLENYDIKME

-1818 YDTVQAIT
+1818 YDTVQTIT

-1934 IAGYKRSTAFITGT
+1934 IAGYRRSTAFITGT

-1993 PTPDPTPTPT
+1993 PTPDPTPIPT

-2103 IIYTCYTY
+2103 IIYTCYTH

>member
-203 TLPDGARYEL
+203 TLPDGAHYEL

-241 EDEADEEETPD
+241 EDEEADEEETPD
-252 DKMPAQTLTGYVD
+252 DKMPAQTLTGYAG

-417 TTTWARDHKY
+417 ETGQRTRDHEY
-427 VVDAGLDVAKVE
+427 VVDTGLDVAKVKQE
-439 QVWLSN
+439 WISR

-458 IKHTWTTGTGK
+458 IKHTWTTGSGK
-469 KKEEHTEWFKVIVT
+469 KKEEHTEWFKIIVT
-483 DEYTITYDLNG
+483 DEYTIVYDLNDG
-494 GRGTTPASVQAKTG
+494 SGTKPDSVRAKAG

-514 TGEGVSRSGYRLL
+514 TGEGISRSEHRLL

-563 AVWAKIE
+563 AVWAKVE
-570 GATAGTITIGLRK
+570 GVTAGKITIGLRN

-598 VYLVRGESVDDVL
+598 RYLVSGEHVENVL
-611 KYFSPAHTV
+611 QYFSPAHTV

-626 KSALLTAFYT
+626 KNVLQPDFYA
-636 KVESANVNRS
+636 KVESANANRS
-646 FWNPDTQYVEW
+646 FWNPDTEYVEW

-664 NDSAWHID
+664 NDQAWHID
-672 GVVRNRD
+672 GVVRQKD
-679 KVNLDYNGN
+679 LVNLDYNGN
-688 GNTAGLAPDGKQYTP
+688 GYTAGHVPDGKQYDK
-703 GTEVT
+703 GTEVK
-708 VSDQNTLQKTGYD
+708 VSDKATLEKTGYD
-721 FAEWNTAVDGS
+721 FKGWNTADDGT
-732 GTSYKPG
+732 GTSYQPE
-739 DKITLQESITLYAQW
+739 DIITLQESVTLYAQW
-754 NPKNST
+754 EPKNST
-760 GYKVEH
+760 EYKVEH
-766 WQQQLDGTYNKVED
+766 WQQQLDGTYRKAE
-780 EPKSGRTDS
+780 EESKKGRTDS
-789 KVTAYPKN
+789 KVTANPKN
-797 YTGYVYNPNHL
+797 YTGYVYNPDHH
-808 DSKAEGVILADGSL
+808 DSKAEGVIRADGSL

-838 LNGGSS
+838 LDGGSS
-844 SEKLVYPDLK
+844 SEQLVYPGLK
-854 YGEDTPTLEADPEKP
+854 YGENTPTLKADPEKL

-877 PTIEPTVTGNVTYI
+877 PTIEPTVTGTVTYS

-902 YQWAPSTPLEVKD
+902 YQWAPDTPSEVKN
-915 KFSVPVDSKEYFYG
+915 KVSVPVDSKEYFYG
-929 ESYTISA
+929 DSYTISVS
-936 ESYQPVEIVDE
+936 SYQSVEIVDE

-952 DRYTFTGWDTEK
+952 DRYTFTGWDK
-964 GIVTGNILVTGSW
+964 DNGIVTGNIFVIGSW
-977 NHSGVPVSEWR
+977 NHSEVLVSEWR
-988 ITYEWSGAV
+988 ITYEWSGEV

-1021 DTKYSN
+1021 DTKYIN

-1056 TEDLTVSGTWKFVET
+1056 TEDLTVSGTW
-1071 DVAKHN
+1071 
-1077 VSYTWKGLPEEK
+1077 
-1089 LYDEAGN
+1089 
-1096 ETTPVLPDS
+1096 
-1105 ITGLVKNQE
+1105 
-1114 YTVDT
+1114 
-1119 TMLGT
+1119 
-1124 KVYTHDEFGNK
+1124 
-1135 NASYTLGEWQDPNS
+1135 
-1149 GKMGD
+1149 
-1154 SDVEVSAEWKATLV
+1154 
-1168 PVSEWRITYE
+1168 
-1178 WSGAVPEGDYIQE
+1178 
-1191 MPVDG
+1191 
-1196 KSYKNNEPYTVDT
+1196 
-1209 KYSNGYTVP
+1209 
-1218 TYDEYGNVNG
+1218 
-1228 SYTFSGWDKQD
+1228 
-1239 GKMTDDLTVSGTWA
+1239 
-1253 FAETDV
+1253 
-1259 AKHNVSYTWKG
+1259 
-1270 LPEETLYDEAG
+1270 
-1281 KVITPVLPDS
+1281 
-1291 ITGLVKNQEYTVDT
+1291 
-1305 TMLGTKVYT
+1305 
-1314 HDEFGNKNASYTL
+1314 
-1327 GEWQDP
+1327 
-1333 NSGKMGDSDVEV
+1333 
-1345 SAEWKATL
+1345 
-1353 VPVSEWRIT
+1353 
-1362 YEWSGA
+1362 
-1368 VPEGEYIQEKPVD
+1368 
-1381 GKSYKNNEPYR
+1381 
-1392 VDTKYINGY
+1392 
-1401 AVTTYDEYGNVN
+1401 
-1413 GSYTF
+1413 
-1418 SGWNAQDGKMTSDL
+1418 
-1432 TVRGRWEFVETDVAK
+1432 EFVETDVAK

-1459 ETLYDEAGK
+1459 EALYDEAGK
-1468 VITPVLPDSITGLV
+1468 VIMPVLPDSITGLV

-1488 VDTTMPGMEV
+1488 VDTTMPGTEV
-1498 YTYDEFGNKNAS
+1498 YTHDEFGNKNAL
-1510 YKLDEWQDPNG
+1510 YKLGEWQDPNS
-1521 GKMGDSEVVITGEWI
+1521 GKMGDNEVVITGEWI

-1628 NGIAD
+1628 TGIAD

-1705 DLTDRYNG
+1705 NLTERYNG

-1763 RLENYDIKTE
+1763 RLENYDIKME
-1773 FGKLTITDGNTTDP
+1773 FGKLPITDGNTTDP

-1818 YDTVQAIT
+1818 YDTVQTIT

-1934 IAGYKRSTAFITGT
+1934 IAGYRRSTAFITGT

-1993 PTPDPTPTPT
+1993 PTPDPTPIPT

-2103 IIYTCYTY
+2103 IIYTCYTH

>member
-1 MRKTFKFKRWMAFLL
+1 M
-16 AFILTAT
+16 
-23 TCMSSADAFLWAT
+23 
-36 DTNVED
+36 
-42 TAAQPEETKPVE
+42 
-54 ETQVVDLSNP
+54 
-64 PPSDSNGA
+64 
-72 DDVQAPVEEE
+72 
-82 TPEQVQAPQEES
+82 
-94 AGEPQDGETADD
+94 
-106 ADETQQTEP
+106 
-115 GADLPGDD
+115 
-123 DVMTPAGDDVTEE
+123 TEE

-203 TLPDGARYEL
+203 TLPDGAHYEL

-241 EDEADEEETPD
+241 EDEEADEEETPD
-252 DKMPAQTLTGYVD
+252 DKMPAQTLTGYAG

-417 TTTWARDHKY
+417 ETGQRTRDHEY
-427 VVDAGLDVAKVE
+427 VVDTGLDVAKVKQE
-439 QVWLSN
+439 WISR

-458 IKHTWTTGTGK
+458 IKHTWTTGSGK
-469 KKEEHTEWFKVIVT
+469 KKEEHTEWFKIIVT
-483 DEYTITYDLNG
+483 DEYTIVYDLNDG
-494 GRGTTPASVQAKTG
+494 SGTKPDSVRAKAG

-514 TGEGVSRSGYRLL
+514 TGEGISRSEHRLL

-563 AVWAKIE
+563 AVWAKVE
-570 GATAGTITIGLRK
+570 GVTAGKITIGLRN

-598 VYLVRGESVDDVL
+598 RYLVSGEHVENVL
-611 KYFSPAHTV
+611 QYFSPAHTV

-626 KSALLTAFYT
+626 KNVLQPDFYA
-636 KVESANVNRS
+636 KVESANANRS
-646 FWNPDTQYVEW
+646 FWNPDTEYVEW

-664 NDSAWHID
+664 NDQAWHID
-672 GVVRNRD
+672 GVVRQKD
-679 KVNLDYNGN
+679 LVNLDYNGN
-688 GNTAGLAPDGKQYTP
+688 GYTAGHVPDGKQYDK
-703 GTEVT
+703 GTEVK
-708 VSDQNTLQKTGYD
+708 VSDKATLEKTGYD
-721 FAEWNTAVDGS
+721 FKGWNTADDGT
-732 GTSYKPG
+732 GTSYQPE
-739 DKITLQESITLYAQW
+739 DIITLQESVTLYAQW
-754 NPKNST
+754 EPKNST
-760 GYKVEH
+760 EYKVEH
-766 WQQQLDGTYNKVED
+766 WQQQLDGTYRKAE
-780 EPKSGRTDS
+780 EESKKGRTDS
-789 KVTAYPKN
+789 KVTANPKN
-797 YTGYVYNPNHL
+797 YTGYVYNPDHH
-808 DSKAEGVILADGSL
+808 DSKAEGVIRADGSL

-838 LNGGSS
+838 LDGGSS
-844 SEKLVYPDLK
+844 SEQLVYPGLK
-854 YGEDTPTLEADPEKP
+854 YGENTPTLKADPEKL

-877 PTIEPTVTGNVTYI
+877 PTIEPTVTGTVTYS

-902 YQWAPSTPLEVKD
+902 YQWAPDTPSEVKN
-915 KFSVPVDSKEYFYG
+915 KVSVPVDSKEYFYG
-929 ESYTISA
+929 DSYTISVS
-936 ESYQPVEIVDE
+936 SYQSVEIVDE

-952 DRYTFTGWDTEK
+952 DRYTFTGWDK
-964 GIVTGNILVTGSW
+964 DNGIVTGNIFVIGSW
-977 NHSGVPVSEWR
+977 NHSEVLVSEWR
-988 ITYEWSGAV
+988 ITYEWSGEV

-1056 TEDLTVSGTWKFVET
+1056 TEDLTVSGTWEFVET

-1077 VSYTWKGLPEEK
+1077 VSYTWKGLPEEA
-1089 LYDEAGN
+1089 LYDEAGKVIM
-1096 ETTPVLPDS
+1096 PVLPDS

-1119 TMLGT
+1119 TMPGT
-1124 KVYTHDEFGNK
+1124 EVYTHDEFGNK
-1135 NASYTLGEWQDPNS
+1135 NALYTLGEWQDPNS

-1154 SDVEVSAEWKATLV
+1154 SDVEVSAEWEATPV
-1168 PVSEWRITYE
+1168 KVSEWKITYE
-1178 WSGAVPEGDYIQE
+1178 WSGEVPEGDYIQE

-1228 SYTFSGWDKQD
+1228 NYTFSGWDKQD
-1239 GKMTDDLTVSGTWA
+1239 GKMTEDLTVSGT
-1253 FAETDV
+1253 
-1259 AKHNVSYTWKG
+1259 
-1270 LPEETLYDEAG
+1270 
-1281 KVITPVLPDS
+1281 
-1291 ITGLVKNQEYTVDT
+1291 
-1305 TMLGTKVYT
+1305 
-1314 HDEFGNKNASYTL
+1314 
-1327 GEWQDP
+1327 
-1333 NSGKMGDSDVEV
+1333 
-1345 SAEWKATL
+1345 
-1353 VPVSEWRIT
+1353 
-1362 YEWSGA
+1362 
-1368 VPEGEYIQEKPVD
+1368 
-1381 GKSYKNNEPYR
+1381 
-1392 VDTKYINGY
+1392 
-1401 AVTTYDEYGNVN
+1401 
-1413 GSYTF
+1413 
-1418 SGWNAQDGKMTSDL
+1418 
-1432 TVRGRWEFVETDVAK
+1432 WEFVETDVAK

-1459 ETLYDEAGK
+1459 EALYDEAGK
-1468 VITPVLPDSITGLV
+1468 VIMPVLPDSITGLV

-1488 VDTTMPGMEV
+1488 VDTTMPGTEV
-1498 YTYDEFGNKNAS
+1498 YTHDEFGNKNAL
-1510 YKLDEWQDPNG
+1510 YKLGEWQDPNS
-1521 GKMGDSEVVITGEWI
+1521 GKMGDNEVVITGEWI

-1628 NGIAD
+1628 TGIAD

-1705 DLTDRYNG
+1705 NLTERYNG

-1763 RLENYDIKTE
+1763 RLENYDIKME

-1818 YDTVQAIT
+1818 YDTVQTIT

-1934 IAGYKRSTAFITGT
+1934 IAGYRRSTAFITGT

-1993 PTPDPTPTPT
+1993 PTPDPTPIPT

-2103 IIYTCYTY
+2103 IIYTCYTH

>member
-203 TLPDGARYEL
+203 TLPDGAHYEL

-241 EDEADEEETPD
+241 EDEEADEEETPD
-252 DKMPAQTLTGYVD
+252 DKMPAQTLTGYAG

-417 TTTWARDHKY
+417 ETGQRTRDHEY
-427 VVDAGLDVAKVE
+427 VVDTGLDVAKVKQE
-439 QVWLSN
+439 WISR

-458 IKHTWTTGTGK
+458 IKHTWTTGSGK
-469 KKEEHTEWFKVIVT
+469 KKEEHTEWFKIIVT
-483 DEYTITYDLNG
+483 DEYTIVYDLNDG
-494 GRGTTPASVQAKTG
+494 SGTKPDSVRAKAG

-514 TGEGVSRSGYRLL
+514 TGEGISRSEHRLL

-563 AVWAKIE
+563 AVWAKVE
-570 GATAGTITIGLRK
+570 GVTAGKITIGLRN

-598 VYLVRGESVDDVL
+598 RYLVSGEHVENVL
-611 KYFSPAHTV
+611 QYFSPAHTV

-626 KSALLTAFYT
+626 KNVLQPDFYA
-636 KVESANVNRS
+636 KVESANANRS
-646 FWNPDTQYVEW
+646 FWNPDTEYVEW

-664 NDSAWHID
+664 NDQAWHID
-672 GVVRNRD
+672 GVVRQKD
-679 KVNLDYNGN
+679 LVNLDYNGN
-688 GNTAGLAPDGKQYTP
+688 GYTAGHVPDGKQYDK
-703 GTEVT
+703 GTEVK
-708 VSDQNTLQKTGYD
+708 VSDKATLEKTGYD
-721 FAEWNTAVDGS
+721 FKGWNTADDGT
-732 GTSYKPG
+732 GTSYQPE
-739 DKITLQESITLYAQW
+739 DIITLQESVTLYAQW
-754 NPKNST
+754 EPKNST
-760 GYKVEH
+760 EYKVEH
-766 WQQQLDGTYNKVED
+766 WQQQLDGTYRKAE
-780 EPKSGRTDS
+780 EESKKGRTDS
-789 KVTAYPKN
+789 KVTANPKN
-797 YTGYVYNPNHL
+797 YTGYVYNPDHH
-808 DSKAEGVILADGSL
+808 DSKAEGVIRADGSL

-838 LNGGSS
+838 LDGGSS
-844 SEKLVYPDLK
+844 SEQLVYPGLK
-854 YGEDTPTLEADPEKP
+854 YGENTPTLKADPEKL

-877 PTIEPTVTGNVTYI
+877 PTIEPTVTGTVTYS

-902 YQWAPSTPLEVKD
+902 YQWAPDTPSEVKN
-915 KFSVPVDSKEYFYG
+915 KVSVPVDSKEYFYG
-929 ESYTISA
+929 DSYTISVS
-936 ESYQPVEIVDE
+936 SYQSVEIVDE

-952 DRYTFTGWDTEK
+952 DRYTFTGWDK
-964 GIVTGNILVTGSW
+964 DNGIVTGNIFVIGSW
-977 NHSGVPVSEWR
+977 NHSEVLVSEWR
-988 ITYEWSGAV
+988 ITYEWSGEV

-1021 DTKYSN
+1021 DTKYIN
-1027 GYTVPTYDEY
+1027 GYTVTTYDEY

-1056 TEDLTVSGTWKFVET
+1056 TEDLTVSGTW
-1071 DVAKHN
+1071 
-1077 VSYTWKGLPEEK
+1077 
-1089 LYDEAGN
+1089 
-1096 ETTPVLPDS
+1096 
-1105 ITGLVKNQE
+1105 
-1114 YTVDT
+1114 
-1119 TMLGT
+1119 
-1124 KVYTHDEFGNK
+1124 
-1135 NASYTLGEWQDPNS
+1135 
-1149 GKMGD
+1149 
-1154 SDVEVSAEWKATLV
+1154 
-1168 PVSEWRITYE
+1168 
-1178 WSGAVPEGDYIQE
+1178 
-1191 MPVDG
+1191 
-1196 KSYKNNEPYTVDT
+1196 
-1209 KYSNGYTVP
+1209 
-1218 TYDEYGNVNG
+1218 
-1228 SYTFSGWDKQD
+1228 
-1239 GKMTDDLTVSGTWA
+1239 
-1253 FAETDV
+1253 
-1259 AKHNVSYTWKG
+1259 
-1270 LPEETLYDEAG
+1270 
-1281 KVITPVLPDS
+1281 
-1291 ITGLVKNQEYTVDT
+1291 
-1305 TMLGTKVYT
+1305 
-1314 HDEFGNKNASYTL
+1314 
-1327 GEWQDP
+1327 
-1333 NSGKMGDSDVEV
+1333 
-1345 SAEWKATL
+1345 
-1353 VPVSEWRIT
+1353 
-1362 YEWSGA
+1362 
-1368 VPEGEYIQEKPVD
+1368 
-1381 GKSYKNNEPYR
+1381 
-1392 VDTKYINGY
+1392 
-1401 AVTTYDEYGNVN
+1401 
-1413 GSYTF
+1413 
-1418 SGWNAQDGKMTSDL
+1418 
-1432 TVRGRWEFVETDVAK
+1432 EFVETDVAK

-1459 ETLYDEAGK
+1459 EALYDEAGK
-1468 VITPVLPDSITGLV
+1468 VIMPVLPDSITGLV

-1488 VDTTMPGMEV
+1488 VDTTMPGTEV
-1498 YTYDEFGNKNAS
+1498 YTHDEFGNKNAL
-1510 YKLDEWQDPNG
+1510 YKLGEWQDPNS
-1521 GKMGDSEVVITGEWI
+1521 GKMGDNEVVITGEWI

-1628 NGIAD
+1628 TGIAD

-1705 DLTDRYNG
+1705 NLTERYNG

-1763 RLENYDIKTE
+1763 RLENYDIKME

-1818 YDTVQAIT
+1818 YDTVQTIT

-1934 IAGYKRSTAFITGT
+1934 IAGYRRSTAFITGT

-1970 PTPTPDPD
+1970 PTPTPAPD

-1993 PTPDPTPTPT
+1993 PTPDPTPIPT

-2103 IIYTCYTY
+2103 IIYTCYTH

>member
-203 TLPDGARYEL
+203 TLPDGAHYEL

-241 EDEADEEETPD
+241 EDEEADEEETPD
-252 DKMPAQTLTGYVD
+252 DKMPAQTLTGYAG

-417 TTTWARDHKY
+417 ETGQRTRDHEY
-427 VVDAGLDVAKVE
+427 VVDTGLDVAKVKQE
-439 QVWLSN
+439 WISR

-458 IKHTWTTGTGK
+458 IKHTWTTGSGK
-469 KKEEHTEWFKVIVT
+469 KKEEHTEWFKIIVT
-483 DEYTITYDLNG
+483 DEYTIVYDLNDG
-494 GRGTTPASVQAKTG
+494 SGTKPDSVRAKAG

-514 TGEGVSRSGYRLL
+514 TGEGISRSEHRLL

-563 AVWAKIE
+563 AVWAKVE
-570 GATAGTITIGLRK
+570 GVTAGKITIGLRN

-598 VYLVRGESVDDVL
+598 RYLVSGEHVENVL
-611 KYFSPAHTV
+611 QYFSPAHTV

-626 KSALLTAFYT
+626 KNVLQPDFYA
-636 KVESANVNRS
+636 KVESANANRS
-646 FWNPDTQYVEW
+646 FWNPDTEYVEW

-664 NDSAWHID
+664 NDQAWHID
-672 GVVRNRD
+672 GVVRQKD
-679 KVNLDYNGN
+679 LVNLDYNGN
-688 GNTAGLAPDGKQYTP
+688 GYTAGHVPDGKQYDK
-703 GTEVT
+703 GTEVK
-708 VSDQNTLQKTGYD
+708 VSDKATLEKTGYD
-721 FAEWNTAVDGS
+721 FKGWNTADDGT
-732 GTSYKPG
+732 GTSYQPE
-739 DKITLQESITLYAQW
+739 DIITLQESVTLYAQW
-754 NPKNST
+754 EPKNST
-760 GYKVEH
+760 EYKVEH
-766 WQQQLDGTYNKVED
+766 WQQQLDGTYRKAE
-780 EPKSGRTDS
+780 EESKKGRTDS
-789 KVTAYPKN
+789 KVTANPKN
-797 YTGYVYNPNHL
+797 YTGYVYNPDHH
-808 DSKAEGVILADGSL
+808 DSKAEGVIRADGSL

-838 LNGGSS
+838 LDGGSS
-844 SEKLVYPDLK
+844 SEQLVYPGLK
-854 YGEDTPTLEADPEKP
+854 YGENTPTLKADPEKL

-877 PTIEPTVTGNVTYI
+877 PTIEPTVTGTVTYS

-902 YQWAPSTPLEVKD
+902 YQWAPDTPSEVKN
-915 KFSVPVDSKEYFYG
+915 KVSVPVDSKEYFYG
-929 ESYTISA
+929 DSYTISVS
-936 ESYQPVEIVDE
+936 SYQSVEIVDE

-952 DRYTFTGWDTEK
+952 DRYTFTGWDK
-964 GIVTGNILVTGSW
+964 DNGIVTGNIFVIGSW
-977 NHSGVPVSEWR
+977 NHSEVLVSEWR
-988 ITYEWSGAV
+988 ITYEWSGEV

-1021 DTKYSN
+1021 DTKYIN

-1056 TEDLTVSGTWKFVET
+1056 TDDLTVSGTWAFAET

-1119 TMLGT
+1119 TMPGT
-1124 KVYTHDEFGNK
+1124 EVYTHDEFGNK
-1135 NASYTLGEWQDPNS
+1135 NALYKLGEWQDPNS

-1154 SDVEVSAEWKATLV
+1154 
-1168 PVSEWRITYE
+1168 
-1178 WSGAVPEGDYIQE
+1178 
-1191 MPVDG
+1191 
-1196 KSYKNNEPYTVDT
+1196 N
-1209 KYSNGYTVP
+1209 
-1218 TYDEYGNVNG
+1218 
-1228 SYTFSGWDKQD
+1228 
-1239 GKMTDDLTVSGTWA
+1239 
-1253 FAETDV
+1253 
-1259 AKHNVSYTWKG
+1259 
-1270 LPEETLYDEAG
+1270 
-1281 KVITPVLPDS
+1281 
-1291 ITGLVKNQEYTVDT
+1291 
-1305 TMLGTKVYT
+1305 
-1314 HDEFGNKNASYTL
+1314 
-1327 GEWQDP
+1327 
-1333 NSGKMGDSDVEV
+1333 
-1345 SAEWKATL
+1345 
-1353 VPVSEWRIT
+1353 
-1362 YEWSGA
+1362 
-1368 VPEGEYIQEKPVD
+1368 
-1381 GKSYKNNEPYR
+1381 
-1392 VDTKYINGY
+1392 
-1401 AVTTYDEYGNVN
+1401 
-1413 GSYTF
+1413 
-1418 SGWNAQDGKMTSDL
+1418 
-1432 TVRGRWEFVETDVAK
+1432 
-1447 HNVSYTW
+1447 
-1454 KGLPE
+1454 
-1459 ETLYDEAGK
+1459 
-1468 VITPVLPDSITGLV
+1468 
-1482 KNQEYT
+1482 
-1488 VDTTMPGMEV
+1488 
-1498 YTYDEFGNKNAS
+1498 
-1510 YKLDEWQDPNG
+1510 
-1521 GKMGDSEVVITGEWI
+1521 EVVITGEWI

-1628 NGIAD
+1628 TGIAD

-1705 DLTDRYNG
+1705 NLTERYNG

-1763 RLENYDIKTE
+1763 RLENYDIKME

-1818 YDTVQAIT
+1818 YDTVQTIT

-1934 IAGYKRSTAFITGT
+1934 IAGYRRSTAFITGT

-1993 PTPDPTPTPT
+1993 PTPDPTPIPT

-2103 IIYTCYTY
+2103 IIYTCYTH

>member
-203 TLPDGARYEL
+203 TLPDGAHYEL

-241 EDEADEEETPD
+241 EDEEADEEETPD
-252 DKMPAQTLTGYVD
+252 DKMPAQTLTGYAG

-417 TTTWARDHKY
+417 ETGQRTRDHEY
-427 VVDAGLDVAKVE
+427 VVDTGLDVAKVKQE
-439 QVWLSN
+439 WISR

-458 IKHTWTTGTGK
+458 IKHTWTTGSGK
-469 KKEEHTEWFKVIVT
+469 KKEEHTEWFKIIVT
-483 DEYTITYDLNG
+483 DEYTIVYDLNDG
-494 GRGTTPASVQAKTG
+494 SGTKPDSVRAKAG

-514 TGEGVSRSGYRLL
+514 TGEGISRSEHRLL

-563 AVWAKIE
+563 AVWAKVE
-570 GATAGTITIGLRK
+570 GVTAGKITIGLRN

-598 VYLVRGESVDDVL
+598 RYLVSGEHVENVL
-611 KYFSPAHTV
+611 QYFSPAHTV

-626 KSALLTAFYT
+626 KNVLQPDFYA
-636 KVESANVNRS
+636 KVESANANRS
-646 FWNPDTQYVEW
+646 FWNPDTEYVEW

-664 NDSAWHID
+664 NDQAWHID
-672 GVVRNRD
+672 GVVRQKD
-679 KVNLDYNGN
+679 LVNLDYNGN
-688 GNTAGLAPDGKQYTP
+688 GYTAGHVPDGKQYDK
-703 GTEVT
+703 GTEVK
-708 VSDQNTLQKTGYD
+708 VSDKATLEKTGYD
-721 FAEWNTAVDGS
+721 FKGWNTADDGT
-732 GTSYKPG
+732 GTSYQPE
-739 DKITLQESITLYAQW
+739 DIITLQESVTLYAQW
-754 NPKNST
+754 EPKNST
-760 GYKVEH
+760 EYKVEH
-766 WQQQLDGTYNKVED
+766 WQQQLDGTYRKAE
-780 EPKSGRTDS
+780 EESKKGRTDS
-789 KVTAYPKN
+789 KVTANPKN
-797 YTGYVYNPNHL
+797 YTGYVYNPDHH
-808 DSKAEGVILADGSL
+808 DSKAEGVIRADGSL

-838 LNGGSS
+838 LDGGSS
-844 SEKLVYPDLK
+844 SEQLVYPGLK
-854 YGEDTPTLEADPEKP
+854 YGENTPTLKADPEKL

-877 PTIEPTVTGNVTYI
+877 PTIEPTVTGTVTYS

-902 YQWAPSTPLEVKD
+902 YQWAPDTPSEVKN
-915 KFSVPVDSKEYFYG
+915 KVSVPVDSKEYFYG
-929 ESYTISA
+929 DSYTISVS
-936 ESYQPVEIVDE
+936 SYQSVEIVDE

-952 DRYTFTGWDTEK
+952 DRYTFTGWDK
-964 GIVTGNILVTGSW
+964 DNGIVTGNIFVIGSW
-977 NHSGVPVSEWR
+977 NHSEVLVSEWR
-988 ITYEWSGAV
+988 ITYEWSGEV

-1021 DTKYSN
+1021 DTKYIN
-1027 GYTVPTYDEY
+1027 GYTVTTYDEY

-1056 TEDLTVSGTWKFVET
+1056 TDDLTVSGTWAFAET

-1119 TMLGT
+1119 TMPGT
-1124 KVYTHDEFGNK
+1124 EVYTHDEFGNK
-1135 NASYTLGEWQDPNS
+1135 NALYKLGEWQDPNS

-1154 SDVEVSAEWKATLV
+1154 
-1168 PVSEWRITYE
+1168 
-1178 WSGAVPEGDYIQE
+1178 
-1191 MPVDG
+1191 
-1196 KSYKNNEPYTVDT
+1196 N
-1209 KYSNGYTVP
+1209 
-1218 TYDEYGNVNG
+1218 
-1228 SYTFSGWDKQD
+1228 
-1239 GKMTDDLTVSGTWA
+1239 
-1253 FAETDV
+1253 
-1259 AKHNVSYTWKG
+1259 
-1270 LPEETLYDEAG
+1270 
-1281 KVITPVLPDS
+1281 
-1291 ITGLVKNQEYTVDT
+1291 
-1305 TMLGTKVYT
+1305 
-1314 HDEFGNKNASYTL
+1314 
-1327 GEWQDP
+1327 
-1333 NSGKMGDSDVEV
+1333 
-1345 SAEWKATL
+1345 
-1353 VPVSEWRIT
+1353 
-1362 YEWSGA
+1362 
-1368 VPEGEYIQEKPVD
+1368 
-1381 GKSYKNNEPYR
+1381 
-1392 VDTKYINGY
+1392 
-1401 AVTTYDEYGNVN
+1401 
-1413 GSYTF
+1413 
-1418 SGWNAQDGKMTSDL
+1418 
-1432 TVRGRWEFVETDVAK
+1432 
-1447 HNVSYTW
+1447 
-1454 KGLPE
+1454 
-1459 ETLYDEAGK
+1459 
-1468 VITPVLPDSITGLV
+1468 
-1482 KNQEYT
+1482 
-1488 VDTTMPGMEV
+1488 
-1498 YTYDEFGNKNAS
+1498 
-1510 YKLDEWQDPNG
+1510 
-1521 GKMGDSEVVITGEWI
+1521 EVVITGEWI

-1628 NGIAD
+1628 TGIAD

-1705 DLTDRYNG
+1705 NLTERYNG

-1763 RLENYDIKTE
+1763 RLENYDIKME

-1818 YDTVQAIT
+1818 YDTVQTIT

-1993 PTPDPTPTPT
+1993 PTPDPTPIPT

-2103 IIYTCYTY
+2103 IIYTCYTH

>member
-203 TLPDGARYEL
+203 TLPDGAHYEL

-241 EDEADEEETPD
+241 EDEEADEEETPD
-252 DKMPAQTLTGYVD
+252 DKMPAQTLTGYAG

-417 TTTWARDHKY
+417 ETGQRTRDHEY
-427 VVDAGLDVAKVE
+427 VVDTGLDVAKVKQE
-439 QVWLSN
+439 WISR

-458 IKHTWTTGTGK
+458 IKHTWTTGSGK
-469 KKEEHTEWFKVIVT
+469 KKEEHTEWFKIIVT
-483 DEYTITYDLNG
+483 DEYTIVYDLNDG
-494 GRGTTPASVQAKTG
+494 SGTKPDSVRAKAG

-514 TGEGVSRSGYRLL
+514 TGEGISRSEHRLL

-563 AVWAKIE
+563 AVWAKVE
-570 GATAGTITIGLRK
+570 GVTAGKITIGLRN

-598 VYLVRGESVDDVL
+598 RYLVSGEHVENVL
-611 KYFSPAHTV
+611 QYFSPAHTV

-626 KSALLTAFYT
+626 KNVLQPDFYA
-636 KVESANVNRS
+636 KVESANANRS
-646 FWNPDTQYVEW
+646 FWNPDTEYVEW

-664 NDSAWHID
+664 NDQAWHID
-672 GVVRNRD
+672 GVVRQKD
-679 KVNLDYNGN
+679 LVNLDYNGN
-688 GNTAGLAPDGKQYTP
+688 GYTAGHVPDGKQYDK
-703 GTEVT
+703 GTEVK
-708 VSDQNTLQKTGYD
+708 VSDKATLEKTGYD
-721 FAEWNTAVDGS
+721 FKGWNTADDGT
-732 GTSYKPG
+732 GTSYQPE
-739 DKITLQESITLYAQW
+739 DIITLQESVTLYAQW
-754 NPKNST
+754 EPKNST
-760 GYKVEH
+760 EYKVEH
-766 WQQQLDGTYNKVED
+766 WQQQLDGTYRKAE
-780 EPKSGRTDS
+780 EESKKGRTDS
-789 KVTAYPKN
+789 KVTANPKN
-797 YTGYVYNPNHL
+797 YTGYVYNPDHH
-808 DSKAEGVILADGSL
+808 DSKAEGVIRADGSL

-838 LNGGSS
+838 LDGGSS
-844 SEKLVYPDLK
+844 SEQLVYPGLK
-854 YGEDTPTLEADPEKP
+854 YGENTPTLKADPEKL

-877 PTIEPTVTGNVTYI
+877 PTIEPTVTGTVTYS

-902 YQWAPSTPLEVKD
+902 YQWAPDTPSEVKN
-915 KFSVPVDSKEYFYG
+915 KVSVPVDSKEYFYG
-929 ESYTISA
+929 DSYTISVS
-936 ESYQPVEIVDE
+936 SYQSVEIVDE

-952 DRYTFTGWDTEK
+952 DRYTFTGWDK
-964 GIVTGNILVTGSW
+964 DNGIVTGNIFVIGSW
-977 NHSGVPVSEWR
+977 NHSEVLVSEWR
-988 ITYEWSGAV
+988 ITYEWSGEV

-1021 DTKYSN
+1021 DTKYIN
-1027 GYTVPTYDEY
+1027 GYTVTTYDEY

-1056 TEDLTVSGTWKFVET
+1056 TDDLTVSGTWAFAET

-1119 TMLGT
+1119 TMPGT

-1135 NASYTLGEWQDPNS
+1135 NALYKLGEWQDPNS

-1154 SDVEVSAEWKATLV
+1154 
-1168 PVSEWRITYE
+1168 
-1178 WSGAVPEGDYIQE
+1178 
-1191 MPVDG
+1191 
-1196 KSYKNNEPYTVDT
+1196 N
-1209 KYSNGYTVP
+1209 
-1218 TYDEYGNVNG
+1218 
-1228 SYTFSGWDKQD
+1228 
-1239 GKMTDDLTVSGTWA
+1239 
-1253 FAETDV
+1253 
-1259 AKHNVSYTWKG
+1259 
-1270 LPEETLYDEAG
+1270 
-1281 KVITPVLPDS
+1281 
-1291 ITGLVKNQEYTVDT
+1291 
-1305 TMLGTKVYT
+1305 
-1314 HDEFGNKNASYTL
+1314 
-1327 GEWQDP
+1327 
-1333 NSGKMGDSDVEV
+1333 
-1345 SAEWKATL
+1345 
-1353 VPVSEWRIT
+1353 
-1362 YEWSGA
+1362 
-1368 VPEGEYIQEKPVD
+1368 
-1381 GKSYKNNEPYR
+1381 
-1392 VDTKYINGY
+1392 
-1401 AVTTYDEYGNVN
+1401 
-1413 GSYTF
+1413 
-1418 SGWNAQDGKMTSDL
+1418 
-1432 TVRGRWEFVETDVAK
+1432 
-1447 HNVSYTW
+1447 
-1454 KGLPE
+1454 
-1459 ETLYDEAGK
+1459 
-1468 VITPVLPDSITGLV
+1468 
-1482 KNQEYT
+1482 
-1488 VDTTMPGMEV
+1488 
-1498 YTYDEFGNKNAS
+1498 
-1510 YKLDEWQDPNG
+1510 
-1521 GKMGDSEVVITGEWI
+1521 EVVITGEWI

-1628 NGIAD
+1628 TGIAD

-1705 DLTDRYNG
+1705 NLTERYNG

-1763 RLENYDIKTE
+1763 RLENYDIKME

-1818 YDTVQAIT
+1818 YDTVQTIT

-1934 IAGYKRSTAFITGT
+1934 IAGYRRSTAFITGT

-1993 PTPDPTPTPT
+1993 PTPDPTPIPT

-2103 IIYTCYTY
+2103 IIYTCYTH

>member
-203 TLPDGARYEL
+203 TLPDGAHYEL

-241 EDEADEEETPD
+241 EDEEADEEETPD
-252 DKMPAQTLTGYVD
+252 DKMPAQTLTGYAG

-417 TTTWARDHKY
+417 ETGQRTRDHEY
-427 VVDAGLDVAKVE
+427 VVDTGLDVAKVKQE
-439 QVWLSN
+439 WISR

-458 IKHTWTTGTGK
+458 IKHTWTTGSGK
-469 KKEEHTEWFKVIVT
+469 KKEEHTEWFKIIVT
-483 DEYTITYDLNG
+483 DEYTIVYDLNDG
-494 GRGTTPASVQAKTG
+494 SGTKPDSVRAKAG

-514 TGEGVSRSGYRLL
+514 TGEGISRSEHRLL

-563 AVWAKIE
+563 AVWAKVE
-570 GATAGTITIGLRK
+570 GVTAGKITIGLRN

-598 VYLVRGESVDDVL
+598 RYLVSGEHVENVL
-611 KYFSPAHTV
+611 QYFSPAHTV

-626 KSALLTAFYT
+626 KNVLQPDFYA
-636 KVESANVNRS
+636 KVESANANRS
-646 FWNPDTQYVEW
+646 FWNPDTEYVEW

-664 NDSAWHID
+664 NDQAWHID
-672 GVVRNRD
+672 GVVRQKD
-679 KVNLDYNGN
+679 LVNLDYNGN
-688 GNTAGLAPDGKQYTP
+688 GYTAGHVPDGKQYDK
-703 GTEVT
+703 GTEVK
-708 VSDQNTLQKTGYD
+708 VSDKATLEKTGYD
-721 FAEWNTAVDGS
+721 FKGWNTADDGT
-732 GTSYKPG
+732 GTSYQPE
-739 DKITLQESITLYAQW
+739 DIITLQESVTLYAQW
-754 NPKNST
+754 EPKNST
-760 GYKVEH
+760 EYKVEH
-766 WQQQLDGTYNKVED
+766 WQQQLDGTYRKAE
-780 EPKSGRTDS
+780 EESKKGRTDS
-789 KVTAYPKN
+789 KVTANPKN
-797 YTGYVYNPNHL
+797 YTGYVYNPDHH
-808 DSKAEGVILADGSL
+808 DSKAEGVIRADGSL

-838 LNGGSS
+838 LDGGSS
-844 SEKLVYPDLK
+844 SEQLVYPGLK
-854 YGEDTPTLEADPEKP
+854 YGENTPTLKADPEKL

-877 PTIEPTVTGNVTYI
+877 PTIEPTVTGTVTYS

-902 YQWAPSTPLEVKD
+902 YQWAPDTPSEVKN
-915 KFSVPVDSKEYFYG
+915 KVSVPVDSKEYFYG
-929 ESYTISA
+929 DSYTISVS
-936 ESYQPVEIVDE
+936 SYQSVEIVDE

-952 DRYTFTGWDTEK
+952 DRYTFTGWDK
-964 GIVTGNILVTGSW
+964 DNGIVTGNIFVIGSW
-977 NHSGVPVSEWR
+977 NHSEVLVSEWR
-988 ITYEWSGAV
+988 ITYEWSGEV

-1056 TEDLTVSGTWKFVET
+1056 TEDLTVSGTW
-1071 DVAKHN
+1071 
-1077 VSYTWKGLPEEK
+1077 
-1089 LYDEAGN
+1089 
-1096 ETTPVLPDS
+1096 
-1105 ITGLVKNQE
+1105 
-1114 YTVDT
+1114 
-1119 TMLGT
+1119 
-1124 KVYTHDEFGNK
+1124 
-1135 NASYTLGEWQDPNS
+1135 
-1149 GKMGD
+1149 
-1154 SDVEVSAEWKATLV
+1154 
-1168 PVSEWRITYE
+1168 
-1178 WSGAVPEGDYIQE
+1178 
-1191 MPVDG
+1191 
-1196 KSYKNNEPYTVDT
+1196 
-1209 KYSNGYTVP
+1209 
-1218 TYDEYGNVNG
+1218 
-1228 SYTFSGWDKQD
+1228 
-1239 GKMTDDLTVSGTWA
+1239 
-1253 FAETDV
+1253 
-1259 AKHNVSYTWKG
+1259 
-1270 LPEETLYDEAG
+1270 
-1281 KVITPVLPDS
+1281 
-1291 ITGLVKNQEYTVDT
+1291 
-1305 TMLGTKVYT
+1305 
-1314 HDEFGNKNASYTL
+1314 
-1327 GEWQDP
+1327 
-1333 NSGKMGDSDVEV
+1333 
-1345 SAEWKATL
+1345 
-1353 VPVSEWRIT
+1353 
-1362 YEWSGA
+1362 
-1368 VPEGEYIQEKPVD
+1368 
-1381 GKSYKNNEPYR
+1381 
-1392 VDTKYINGY
+1392 
-1401 AVTTYDEYGNVN
+1401 
-1413 GSYTF
+1413 
-1418 SGWNAQDGKMTSDL
+1418 
-1432 TVRGRWEFVETDVAK
+1432 EFVETDVAK

-1459 ETLYDEAGK
+1459 EALYDEAGK
-1468 VITPVLPDSITGLV
+1468 VIMPVLPDSITGLV

-1488 VDTTMPGMEV
+1488 VDTTMPGTEV
-1498 YTYDEFGNKNAS
+1498 YTHDEFGNKNAL
-1510 YKLDEWQDPNG
+1510 YKLGEWQDPNS
-1521 GKMGDSEVVITGEWI
+1521 GKMGDNEVVITGEWI

-1628 NGIAD
+1628 TGIAD

-1705 DLTDRYNG
+1705 NLTERYNG

-1763 RLENYDIKTE
+1763 RLENYDIKME

-1818 YDTVQAIT
+1818 YDTVQTIT

-1934 IAGYKRSTAFITGT
+1934 IAGYRRSTAFITGT

-1993 PTPDPTPTPT
+1993 PTPDPTPIPT

-2103 IIYTCYTY
+2103 IIYTCYTH

>member
-203 TLPDGARYEL
+203 TLPDGAHYEL

-241 EDEADEEETPD
+241 EDEEADEEETPD
-252 DKMPAQTLTGYVD
+252 DKMPAQTLTGYAG

-417 TTTWARDHKY
+417 ETGQRTRDHEY
-427 VVDAGLDVAKVE
+427 VVDTGLDVAKVKQE
-439 QVWLSN
+439 WISR

-458 IKHTWTTGTGK
+458 IKHTWTTGSGK
-469 KKEEHTEWFKVIVT
+469 KKEEHTEWFKIIVT
-483 DEYTITYDLNG
+483 DEYTIVYDLNDG
-494 GRGTTPASVQAKTG
+494 SGTKPDSVRAKAG

-514 TGEGVSRSGYRLL
+514 TGEGISRSEHRLL

-563 AVWAKIE
+563 AVWAKVE
-570 GATAGTITIGLRK
+570 GVTAGKITIGLRN

-598 VYLVRGESVDDVL
+598 RYLVSGEHVENVL
-611 KYFSPAHTV
+611 QYFSPAHTV

-626 KSALLTAFYT
+626 KNVLQPDFYA
-636 KVESANVNRS
+636 KVESANANRS
-646 FWNPDTQYVEW
+646 FWNPDTEYVEW

-664 NDSAWHID
+664 NDQAWHID
-672 GVVRNRD
+672 GVVRQKD
-679 KVNLDYNGN
+679 LVNLDYNGN
-688 GNTAGLAPDGKQYTP
+688 GYTAGHVPDGKQYDK
-703 GTEVT
+703 GTEVK
-708 VSDQNTLQKTGYD
+708 VSDKATLEKTGYD
-721 FAEWNTAVDGS
+721 FKGWNTADDGT
-732 GTSYKPG
+732 GTSYQPE
-739 DKITLQESITLYAQW
+739 DIITLQESVTLYAQW
-754 NPKNST
+754 EPKNST
-760 GYKVEH
+760 EYKVEH
-766 WQQQLDGTYNKVED
+766 WQQQLDGTYRKAE
-780 EPKSGRTDS
+780 EESKKGRTDS
-789 KVTAYPKN
+789 KVTANPKN
-797 YTGYVYNPNHL
+797 YTGYVYNPDHH
-808 DSKAEGVILADGSL
+808 DSKAEGVIRADGSL

-838 LNGGSS
+838 LDGGSS
-844 SEKLVYPDLK
+844 SEQLVYPGLK
-854 YGEDTPTLEADPEKP
+854 YGENTPTLKADPEKL

-877 PTIEPTVTGNVTYI
+877 PTIEPTVTGTVTYS

-902 YQWAPSTPLEVKD
+902 YQWAPDTPSEVKN
-915 KFSVPVDSKEYFYG
+915 KVSVPVDSKEYFYG
-929 ESYTISA
+929 DSYTISVS
-936 ESYQPVEIVDE
+936 SYQSVEIVDE

-952 DRYTFTGWDTEK
+952 DRYTFTGWDK
-964 GIVTGNILVTGSW
+964 DNGIVTGNIFVIGSW
-977 NHSGVPVSEWR
+977 NHSEVLVSEWR
-988 ITYEWSGAV
+988 ITYEWSGEV

-1021 DTKYSN
+1021 DTKYIN
-1027 GYTVPTYDEY
+1027 GYTVTTYDEY

-1056 TEDLTVSGTWKFVET
+1056 TDDLTVSGTWAFAET

-1119 TMLGT
+1119 TMPGT
-1124 KVYTHDEFGNK
+1124 EVYTHDEFGNK
-1135 NASYTLGEWQDPNS
+1135 NALYKLGEWQDPNS

-1154 SDVEVSAEWKATLV
+1154 
-1168 PVSEWRITYE
+1168 
-1178 WSGAVPEGDYIQE
+1178 
-1191 MPVDG
+1191 
-1196 KSYKNNEPYTVDT
+1196 N
-1209 KYSNGYTVP
+1209 
-1218 TYDEYGNVNG
+1218 
-1228 SYTFSGWDKQD
+1228 
-1239 GKMTDDLTVSGTWA
+1239 
-1253 FAETDV
+1253 
-1259 AKHNVSYTWKG
+1259 
-1270 LPEETLYDEAG
+1270 
-1281 KVITPVLPDS
+1281 
-1291 ITGLVKNQEYTVDT
+1291 
-1305 TMLGTKVYT
+1305 
-1314 HDEFGNKNASYTL
+1314 
-1327 GEWQDP
+1327 
-1333 NSGKMGDSDVEV
+1333 
-1345 SAEWKATL
+1345 
-1353 VPVSEWRIT
+1353 
-1362 YEWSGA
+1362 
-1368 VPEGEYIQEKPVD
+1368 
-1381 GKSYKNNEPYR
+1381 
-1392 VDTKYINGY
+1392 
-1401 AVTTYDEYGNVN
+1401 
-1413 GSYTF
+1413 
-1418 SGWNAQDGKMTSDL
+1418 
-1432 TVRGRWEFVETDVAK
+1432 
-1447 HNVSYTW
+1447 
-1454 KGLPE
+1454 
-1459 ETLYDEAGK
+1459 
-1468 VITPVLPDSITGLV
+1468 
-1482 KNQEYT
+1482 
-1488 VDTTMPGMEV
+1488 
-1498 YTYDEFGNKNAS
+1498 
-1510 YKLDEWQDPNG
+1510 
-1521 GKMGDSEVVITGEWI
+1521 EVVITGEWI

-1628 NGIAD
+1628 TGIAD

-1705 DLTDRYNG
+1705 NLTERYNG

-1763 RLENYDIKTE
+1763 RLENYDIKME

-1818 YDTVQAIT
+1818 YDTVQTIT

-1934 IAGYKRSTAFITGT
+1934 IAGYRRSTAFITGT

-1993 PTPDPTPTPT
+1993 PTPDPTPIPT

-2103 IIYTCYTY
+2103 IIYTCYTH

>member
-203 TLPDGARYEL
+203 TLPDGAHYEL

-241 EDEADEEETPD
+241 EDEEADEEETPD
-252 DKMPAQTLTGYVD
+252 DKMPAQTLTGYAG

-417 TTTWARDHKY
+417 ETGQRTRDHEY
-427 VVDAGLDVAKVE
+427 VVDTGLDVAKVKQE
-439 QVWLSN
+439 WISR

-458 IKHTWTTGTGK
+458 IKHTWTTGSGK
-469 KKEEHTEWFKVIVT
+469 KKEEHTEWFKIIVT
-483 DEYTITYDLNG
+483 DEYTIVYDLNDG
-494 GRGTTPASVQAKTG
+494 SGTKPDSVRAKAG

-514 TGEGVSRSGYRLL
+514 TGEGISRSEHRLL

-563 AVWAKIE
+563 AVWAKVE
-570 GATAGTITIGLRK
+570 GVTAGKITIGLRN

-598 VYLVRGESVDDVL
+598 RYLVSGEHVENVL
-611 KYFSPAHTV
+611 QYFSPAHTV

-626 KSALLTAFYT
+626 KNVLQPDFYA
-636 KVESANVNRS
+636 KVESANANRS
-646 FWNPDTQYVEW
+646 FWNPDTEYVEW

-664 NDSAWHID
+664 NDQAWHID
-672 GVVRNRD
+672 GVVRQKD
-679 KVNLDYNGN
+679 LVNLDYNGN
-688 GNTAGLAPDGKQYTP
+688 GYTAGHVPDGKQYDK
-703 GTEVT
+703 GTEVK
-708 VSDQNTLQKTGYD
+708 VSDKATLEKTGYD
-721 FAEWNTAVDGS
+721 FKGWNTADDGT
-732 GTSYKPG
+732 GTSYQPE
-739 DKITLQESITLYAQW
+739 DIITLQESVTLYAQW
-754 NPKNST
+754 EPKNST
-760 GYKVEH
+760 EYKVEH
-766 WQQQLDGTYNKVED
+766 WQQQLDGTYRKAE
-780 EPKSGRTDS
+780 EESKKGRTDS
-789 KVTAYPKN
+789 KVTANPKN
-797 YTGYVYNPNHL
+797 YTGYVYNPDHH
-808 DSKAEGVILADGSL
+808 DSKAEGVIRADGSL

-838 LNGGSS
+838 LDGGSS
-844 SEKLVYPDLK
+844 SEQLVYPGLK
-854 YGEDTPTLEADPEKP
+854 YGENTPTLKADPEKL

-877 PTIEPTVTGNVTYI
+877 PTIEPTVTGTVTYS

-902 YQWAPSTPLEVKD
+902 YQWAPDTPSEVKN
-915 KFSVPVDSKEYFYG
+915 KVSVPVDSKEYFYG
-929 ESYTISA
+929 DSYTISVS
-936 ESYQPVEIVDE
+936 SYQSVEIVDE

-952 DRYTFTGWDTEK
+952 DRYTFTGWDK
-964 GIVTGNILVTGSW
+964 DNGIVTGNIFVIGSW
-977 NHSGVPVSEWR
+977 NHSEVLVSEWR
-988 ITYEWSGAV
+988 ITYEWSGEV

-1021 DTKYSN
+1021 DTKYIN

-1056 TEDLTVSGTWKFVET
+1056 TEDLTVSGTW
-1071 DVAKHN
+1071 
-1077 VSYTWKGLPEEK
+1077 
-1089 LYDEAGN
+1089 
-1096 ETTPVLPDS
+1096 
-1105 ITGLVKNQE
+1105 
-1114 YTVDT
+1114 
-1119 TMLGT
+1119 
-1124 KVYTHDEFGNK
+1124 
-1135 NASYTLGEWQDPNS
+1135 
-1149 GKMGD
+1149 
-1154 SDVEVSAEWKATLV
+1154 
-1168 PVSEWRITYE
+1168 
-1178 WSGAVPEGDYIQE
+1178 
-1191 MPVDG
+1191 
-1196 KSYKNNEPYTVDT
+1196 
-1209 KYSNGYTVP
+1209 
-1218 TYDEYGNVNG
+1218 
-1228 SYTFSGWDKQD
+1228 
-1239 GKMTDDLTVSGTWA
+1239 
-1253 FAETDV
+1253 
-1259 AKHNVSYTWKG
+1259 
-1270 LPEETLYDEAG
+1270 
-1281 KVITPVLPDS
+1281 
-1291 ITGLVKNQEYTVDT
+1291 
-1305 TMLGTKVYT
+1305 
-1314 HDEFGNKNASYTL
+1314 
-1327 GEWQDP
+1327 
-1333 NSGKMGDSDVEV
+1333 
-1345 SAEWKATL
+1345 
-1353 VPVSEWRIT
+1353 
-1362 YEWSGA
+1362 
-1368 VPEGEYIQEKPVD
+1368 
-1381 GKSYKNNEPYR
+1381 
-1392 VDTKYINGY
+1392 
-1401 AVTTYDEYGNVN
+1401 
-1413 GSYTF
+1413 
-1418 SGWNAQDGKMTSDL
+1418 
-1432 TVRGRWEFVETDVAK
+1432 EFVETDVAK

-1459 ETLYDEAGK
+1459 EALYDEAGK
-1468 VITPVLPDSITGLV
+1468 VIMPVLPDSITGLV

-1488 VDTTMPGMEV
+1488 VDTTMPGTEV
-1498 YTYDEFGNKNAS
+1498 YTHDEFGNKNAL
-1510 YKLDEWQDPNG
+1510 YKLGEWQDPNS
-1521 GKMGDSEVVITGEWI
+1521 GKMGDNEVVITGEWI

-1628 NGIAD
+1628 TGIAD

-1705 DLTDRYNG
+1705 NLTERYNG

-1763 RLENYDIKTE
+1763 RLENYDIKME

-1818 YDTVQAIT
+1818 YDTVQTIT

-1934 IAGYKRSTAFITGT
+1934 IAGYRRSTAFITGT

-1993 PTPDPTPTPT
+1993 PTPAPTPIPT

-2103 IIYTCYTY
+2103 IIYTCYTH

>member
-203 TLPDGARYEL
+203 TLPDGAHYEL

-241 EDEADEEETPD
+241 EDEEADEEETPD
-252 DKMPAQTLTGYVD
+252 DKMPAQTLTGYAG

-417 TTTWARDHKY
+417 ETGQRTRDHEY
-427 VVDAGLDVAKVE
+427 VVDTGLDVAKVKQE
-439 QVWLSN
+439 WISR

-458 IKHTWTTGTGK
+458 IKYTWTTGSGK
-469 KKEEHTEWFKVIVT
+469 KKEEHTEWFKIIVT
-483 DEYTITYDLNG
+483 DEYTIVYDLNDG
-494 GRGTTPASVQAKTG
+494 SGTKPDSVRAKAG

-514 TGEGVSRSGYRLL
+514 TGEGISRSEHRLL

-563 AVWAKIE
+563 AVWAKVE
-570 GATAGTITIGLRK
+570 GVTAGKITIGLRN

-598 VYLVRGESVDDVL
+598 RYLVSGEHVENVL
-611 KYFSPAHTV
+611 QYFSPAHTV

-626 KSALLTAFYT
+626 KNVLQPDFYA
-636 KVESANVNRS
+636 KVESANANRS
-646 FWNPDTQYVEW
+646 FWNPDTEYVEW

-664 NDSAWHID
+664 NDQAWHID
-672 GVVRNRD
+672 GVVRQKD
-679 KVNLDYNGN
+679 LVNLDYNGN
-688 GNTAGLAPDGKQYTP
+688 GYTAGHVPDGKQYDK
-703 GTEVT
+703 GTEVK
-708 VSDQNTLQKTGYD
+708 VSDKATLEKTGYD
-721 FAEWNTAVDGS
+721 FKGWNTADDGT
-732 GTSYKPG
+732 GTSYQPE
-739 DKITLQESITLYAQW
+739 DIITLQESVTLYAQW
-754 NPKNST
+754 EPKNST
-760 GYKVEH
+760 EYKVEH
-766 WQQQLDGTYNKVED
+766 WQQQLDGTYRKAE
-780 EPKSGRTDS
+780 EESKKGRTDS
-789 KVTAYPKN
+789 KVTANPKN
-797 YTGYVYNPNHL
+797 YTGYVYNPDHH
-808 DSKAEGVILADGSL
+808 DSKAEGVIRADGSL

-838 LNGGSS
+838 LDGGSS
-844 SEKLVYPDLK
+844 SEQLVYPGLK
-854 YGEDTPTLEADPEKP
+854 YGENTPTLKADPEKL

-877 PTIEPTVTGNVTYI
+877 PTIEPTVTGTVTYS

-902 YQWAPSTPLEVKD
+902 YQWAPDTPSEVKN
-915 KFSVPVDSKEYFYG
+915 KVSVPVDSKEYFYG
-929 ESYTISA
+929 DSYTISVS
-936 ESYQPVEIVDE
+936 SYQSVEIVDE

-952 DRYTFTGWDTEK
+952 DRYTFTGWDK
-964 GIVTGNILVTGSW
+964 DNGIVTGNIFVIGSW
-977 NHSGVPVSEWR
+977 NHSEVLVSEWR
-988 ITYEWSGAV
+988 ITYEWSGEV

-1077 VSYTWKGLPEEK
+1077 VSYTWKGLPEEA
-1089 LYDEAGN
+1089 LYDEAGKVI
-1096 ETTPVLPDS
+1096 TPVLPDS

-1119 TMLGT
+1119 TMPGT
-1124 KVYTHDEFGNK
+1124 EVYTHDEFGNK
-1135 NASYTLGEWQDPNS
+1135 NALYTLGEWQDPNS

-1154 SDVEVSAEWKATLV
+1154 SDVEVSAEWEATPV
-1168 PVSEWRITYE
+1168 KVSEWKITYE
-1178 WSGAVPEGDYIQE
+1178 WSGEVPEGDYIQE

-1228 SYTFSGWDKQD
+1228 NYTFSGWDKQD
-1239 GKMTDDLTVSGTWA
+1239 GKMTEDLTVSGTW
-1253 FAETDV
+1253 
-1259 AKHNVSYTWKG
+1259 K
-1270 LPEETLYDEAG
+1270 
-1281 KVITPVLPDS
+1281 
-1291 ITGLVKNQEYTVDT
+1291 
-1305 TMLGTKVYT
+1305 
-1314 HDEFGNKNASYTL
+1314 
-1327 GEWQDP
+1327 
-1333 NSGKMGDSDVEV
+1333 
-1345 SAEWKATL
+1345 
-1353 VPVSEWRIT
+1353 
-1362 YEWSGA
+1362 
-1368 VPEGEYIQEKPVD
+1368 
-1381 GKSYKNNEPYR
+1381 
-1392 VDTKYINGY
+1392 
-1401 AVTTYDEYGNVN
+1401 
-1413 GSYTF
+1413 
-1418 SGWNAQDGKMTSDL
+1418 
-1432 TVRGRWEFVETDVAK
+1432 FVETDVAK

-1459 ETLYDEAGK
+1459 EALYDEAGK

-1488 VDTTMPGMEV
+1488 VDTTMPGTEV
-1498 YTYDEFGNKNAS
+1498 YTHDEFGNKNAL
-1510 YKLDEWQDPNG
+1510 YKLGEWQDPNS
-1521 GKMGDSEVVITGEWI
+1521 GKMGDNEVVITGEWI

-1628 NGIAD
+1628 TGIAD

-1705 DLTDRYNG
+1705 NLTERYNG

-1763 RLENYDIKTE
+1763 RLENYDIKME

-1818 YDTVQAIT
+1818 YDTVQTIT

-1934 IAGYKRSTAFITGT
+1934 IAGYRRSTAFITGT

-1993 PTPDPTPTPT
+1993 PTPDPTPIPT

-2103 IIYTCYTY
+2103 IIYTCYTH

>member
-203 TLPDGARYEL
+203 TLPDGAHYEL

-241 EDEADEEETPD
+241 EDEEADEEETPD
-252 DKMPAQTLTGYVD
+252 DKMPAQTLTGYAG

-417 TTTWARDHKY
+417 ETGQRTRDHEY
-427 VVDAGLDVAKVE
+427 VVDTGLDVAKVKQE
-439 QVWLSN
+439 WISR

-458 IKHTWTTGTGK
+458 IKHTWTTGSGK
-469 KKEEHTEWFKVIVT
+469 KKEEHTEWFKIIVT
-483 DEYTITYDLNG
+483 DEYTIVYDLNDG
-494 GRGTTPASVQAKTG
+494 SGTKPDSVRAKAG

-514 TGEGVSRSGYRLL
+514 TGEGISRSEHRLL

-563 AVWAKIE
+563 AVWAKVE
-570 GATAGTITIGLRK
+570 GVTAGKITIGLRN

-598 VYLVRGESVDDVL
+598 RYLVSGEHVENVL
-611 KYFSPAHTV
+611 QYFSPAHTV

-626 KSALLTAFYT
+626 KNVLQPDFYA
-636 KVESANVNRS
+636 KVESANANRS
-646 FWNPDTQYVEW
+646 FWNPDTEYVEW

-664 NDSAWHID
+664 NDQAWHID
-672 GVVRNRD
+672 GVVRQKD
-679 KVNLDYNGN
+679 LVNLDYNGN
-688 GNTAGLAPDGKQYTP
+688 GYTAGHVPDGKQYDK
-703 GTEVT
+703 GTEVK
-708 VSDQNTLQKTGYD
+708 VSDKATLEKTGYD
-721 FAEWNTAVDGS
+721 FKGWNTADDGT
-732 GTSYKPG
+732 GTSYQPE
-739 DKITLQESITLYAQW
+739 DIITLQESVTLYAQW
-754 NPKNST
+754 EPKNST
-760 GYKVEH
+760 EYKVEH
-766 WQQQLDGTYNKVED
+766 WQQQLDGTYRKAE
-780 EPKSGRTDS
+780 EESKKGRTDS
-789 KVTAYPKN
+789 KVTANPKN
-797 YTGYVYNPNHL
+797 YTGYVYNPDHH
-808 DSKAEGVILADGSL
+808 DSKAEGVIRADGSL

-838 LNGGSS
+838 LDGGSS
-844 SEKLVYPDLK
+844 SDQLVYPGLK
-854 YGEDTPTLEADPEKP
+854 YGENTPTLKADPEKL

-877 PTIEPTVTGNVTYI
+877 PTIEPTVTGTVTYS

-902 YQWAPSTPLEVKD
+902 YQWAPDTPSEVKN
-915 KFSVPVDSKEYFYG
+915 KVSVPVDSKEYFYG
-929 ESYTISA
+929 DSYTISVS
-936 ESYQPVEIVDE
+936 SYQSVEIVDE

-952 DRYTFTGWDTEK
+952 DRYTFTGWDK
-964 GIVTGNILVTGSW
+964 DNGIVTGNIFVIGSW
-977 NHSGVPVSEWR
+977 NHSEVLVSEWR
-988 ITYEWSGAV
+988 ITYEWSGEV

-1056 TEDLTVSGTWKFVET
+1056 TEDLTVSGTW
-1071 DVAKHN
+1071 
-1077 VSYTWKGLPEEK
+1077 
-1089 LYDEAGN
+1089 
-1096 ETTPVLPDS
+1096 
-1105 ITGLVKNQE
+1105 
-1114 YTVDT
+1114 
-1119 TMLGT
+1119 
-1124 KVYTHDEFGNK
+1124 
-1135 NASYTLGEWQDPNS
+1135 
-1149 GKMGD
+1149 
-1154 SDVEVSAEWKATLV
+1154 
-1168 PVSEWRITYE
+1168 
-1178 WSGAVPEGDYIQE
+1178 
-1191 MPVDG
+1191 
-1196 KSYKNNEPYTVDT
+1196 
-1209 KYSNGYTVP
+1209 
-1218 TYDEYGNVNG
+1218 
-1228 SYTFSGWDKQD
+1228 
-1239 GKMTDDLTVSGTWA
+1239 
-1253 FAETDV
+1253 
-1259 AKHNVSYTWKG
+1259 
-1270 LPEETLYDEAG
+1270 
-1281 KVITPVLPDS
+1281 
-1291 ITGLVKNQEYTVDT
+1291 
-1305 TMLGTKVYT
+1305 
-1314 HDEFGNKNASYTL
+1314 
-1327 GEWQDP
+1327 
-1333 NSGKMGDSDVEV
+1333 
-1345 SAEWKATL
+1345 
-1353 VPVSEWRIT
+1353 
-1362 YEWSGA
+1362 
-1368 VPEGEYIQEKPVD
+1368 
-1381 GKSYKNNEPYR
+1381 
-1392 VDTKYINGY
+1392 
-1401 AVTTYDEYGNVN
+1401 
-1413 GSYTF
+1413 
-1418 SGWNAQDGKMTSDL
+1418 
-1432 TVRGRWEFVETDVAK
+1432 EFVETDVAK

-1459 ETLYDEAGK
+1459 EALYDEAGK
-1468 VITPVLPDSITGLV
+1468 VIMPVLPDSITGLV

-1488 VDTTMPGMEV
+1488 VDTTMPGTEV
-1498 YTYDEFGNKNAS
+1498 YTHDEFGNKNAL
-1510 YKLDEWQDPNG
+1510 YKLGEWQDPNS
-1521 GKMGDSEVVITGEWI
+1521 GKMGDNEVVITGEWI

-1628 NGIAD
+1628 TGIAD

-1705 DLTDRYNG
+1705 NLTERYNG

-1763 RLENYDIKTE
+1763 RLENYDIKME

-1818 YDTVQAIT
+1818 YDTVQTIT

-1934 IAGYKRSTAFITGT
+1934 IAGYRRSTAFITGT

-1993 PTPDPTPTPT
+1993 PTPDPTPIPT

-2103 IIYTCYTY
+2103 IIYTCYTH

>member
-203 TLPDGARYEL
+203 TLPDGAHYEL

-241 EDEADEEETPD
+241 EDEEADEEETPD
-252 DKMPAQTLTGYVD
+252 DKMPAQTLTGYAG

-417 TTTWARDHKY
+417 ETGQRTRDHEY
-427 VVDAGLDVAKVE
+427 VVDTGLDVAKVKQE
-439 QVWLSN
+439 WISR

-458 IKHTWTTGTGK
+458 IKHTWTTGSGK
-469 KKEEHTEWFKVIVT
+469 KKEEHTEWFKIIVT
-483 DEYTITYDLNG
+483 DEYTIVYDLNDG
-494 GRGTTPASVQAKTG
+494 SGTKPDSVRAKAG

-514 TGEGVSRSGYRLL
+514 TGEGISRSEHRLL

-563 AVWAKIE
+563 AVWAKVE
-570 GATAGTITIGLRK
+570 GVTAGKITIGLRN

-598 VYLVRGESVDDVL
+598 RYLVSGEHVENVL
-611 KYFSPAHTV
+611 QYFSPAHTV

-626 KSALLTAFYT
+626 KNVLQPDFYA
-636 KVESANVNRS
+636 KVESANANRS
-646 FWNPDTQYVEW
+646 FWNPDTEYVEW

-664 NDSAWHID
+664 NDQAWHID
-672 GVVRNRD
+672 GVVRQKD
-679 KVNLDYNGN
+679 LVNLDYNGN
-688 GNTAGLAPDGKQYTP
+688 GYTAGHVPDGKQYDK
-703 GTEVT
+703 GTEVK
-708 VSDQNTLQKTGYD
+708 VSDKATLEKTGYD
-721 FAEWNTAVDGS
+721 FKGWNTADDGT
-732 GTSYKPG
+732 GTSYQPE
-739 DKITLQESITLYAQW
+739 DIITLQESVTLYAQW
-754 NPKNST
+754 EPKNST
-760 GYKVEH
+760 EYKVEH
-766 WQQQLDGTYNKVED
+766 WQQQLDGTYRKAE
-780 EPKSGRTDS
+780 EESKKGRTDS
-789 KVTAYPKN
+789 KVTANPKN
-797 YTGYVYNPNHL
+797 YTGYVYNPDHH
-808 DSKAEGVILADGSL
+808 DSKAEGVIRADGSL

-838 LNGGSS
+838 LDGGSS
-844 SEKLVYPDLK
+844 SEQLVYPGLK
-854 YGEDTPTLEADPEKP
+854 YGENTPTLKADPEKL

-877 PTIEPTVTGNVTYI
+877 PTIEPTVTGTVTYS

-902 YQWAPSTPLEVKD
+902 YQWAPDTPSEVKN
-915 KFSVPVDSKEYFYG
+915 KVSVPVDSKEYFYG
-929 ESYTISA
+929 DSYTISVS
-936 ESYQPVEIVDE
+936 SYQSVEIVDE

-952 DRYTFTGWDTEK
+952 DRYTFTGWDK
-964 GIVTGNILVTGSW
+964 DNGIVTGNIFVIGSW
-977 NHSGVPVSEWR
+977 NHSEVLVSEWR
-988 ITYEWSGAV
+988 ITYEWSGEV

-1056 TEDLTVSGTWKFVET
+1056 TDDLTVSGTWAFAET

-1119 TMLGT
+1119 TMPGT
-1124 KVYTHDEFGNK
+1124 EVYTHDEFGNK
-1135 NASYTLGEWQDPNS
+1135 NALYKLGEWQDPNS

-1154 SDVEVSAEWKATLV
+1154 
-1168 PVSEWRITYE
+1168 
-1178 WSGAVPEGDYIQE
+1178 
-1191 MPVDG
+1191 
-1196 KSYKNNEPYTVDT
+1196 N
-1209 KYSNGYTVP
+1209 
-1218 TYDEYGNVNG
+1218 
-1228 SYTFSGWDKQD
+1228 
-1239 GKMTDDLTVSGTWA
+1239 
-1253 FAETDV
+1253 
-1259 AKHNVSYTWKG
+1259 
-1270 LPEETLYDEAG
+1270 
-1281 KVITPVLPDS
+1281 
-1291 ITGLVKNQEYTVDT
+1291 
-1305 TMLGTKVYT
+1305 
-1314 HDEFGNKNASYTL
+1314 
-1327 GEWQDP
+1327 
-1333 NSGKMGDSDVEV
+1333 
-1345 SAEWKATL
+1345 
-1353 VPVSEWRIT
+1353 
-1362 YEWSGA
+1362 
-1368 VPEGEYIQEKPVD
+1368 
-1381 GKSYKNNEPYR
+1381 
-1392 VDTKYINGY
+1392 
-1401 AVTTYDEYGNVN
+1401 
-1413 GSYTF
+1413 
-1418 SGWNAQDGKMTSDL
+1418 
-1432 TVRGRWEFVETDVAK
+1432 
-1447 HNVSYTW
+1447 
-1454 KGLPE
+1454 
-1459 ETLYDEAGK
+1459 
-1468 VITPVLPDSITGLV
+1468 
-1482 KNQEYT
+1482 
-1488 VDTTMPGMEV
+1488 
-1498 YTYDEFGNKNAS
+1498 
-1510 YKLDEWQDPNG
+1510 
-1521 GKMGDSEVVITGEWI
+1521 EVVITGEWI

-1628 NGIAD
+1628 TGIAD

-1705 DLTDRYNG
+1705 NLTERYNG

-1763 RLENYDIKTE
+1763 RLENYDIKME

-1818 YDTVQAIT
+1818 YDTVQTIT

-1934 IAGYKRSTAFITGT
+1934 IAGYRRSTAFITGT

-1993 PTPDPTPTPT
+1993 PTPDPTPIPT

-2103 IIYTCYTY
+2103 IIYTCYTH

>member
-1037 GNVNGNYTFSGWDK
+1037 GNVNG
-1051 QDGKM
+1051 
-1056 TEDLTVSGTWKFVET
+1056 
-1071 DVAKHN
+1071 
-1077 VSYTWKGLPEEK
+1077 
-1089 LYDEAGN
+1089 
-1096 ETTPVLPDS
+1096 
-1105 ITGLVKNQE
+1105 
-1114 YTVDT
+1114 
-1119 TMLGT
+1119 
-1124 KVYTHDEFGNK
+1124 
-1135 NASYTLGEWQDPNS
+1135 
-1149 GKMGD
+1149 
-1154 SDVEVSAEWKATLV
+1154 
-1168 PVSEWRITYE
+1168 
-1178 WSGAVPEGDYIQE
+1178 
-1191 MPVDG
+1191 
-1196 KSYKNNEPYTVDT
+1196 
-1209 KYSNGYTVP
+1209 
-1218 TYDEYGNVNG
+1218 

>member
-203 TLPDGARYEL
+203 TLPDGAHYEL

-241 EDEADEEETPD
+241 EDEEADEEETPD
-252 DKMPAQTLTGYVD
+252 DKMPAQTLTGYAG

-417 TTTWARDHKY
+417 ETGQRTRDHEY
-427 VVDAGLDVAKVE
+427 VVDTGLDVAKVKQE
-439 QVWLSN
+439 WISR

-458 IKHTWTTGTGK
+458 IKHTWTTGSGK
-469 KKEEHTEWFKVIVT
+469 KKEEHTEWFKIIVT
-483 DEYTITYDLNG
+483 DEYTIVYDLNDG
-494 GRGTTPASVQAKTG
+494 SGTKPDSVRAKAG

-514 TGEGVSRSGYRLL
+514 TGEGISRSEHRLL

-563 AVWAKIE
+563 AVWAKVE
-570 GATAGTITIGLRK
+570 GVTAGKITIGLRN

-598 VYLVRGESVDDVL
+598 RYLVSGEHVENVL
-611 KYFSPAHTV
+611 QYFSPAHTV

-626 KSALLTAFYT
+626 KNVLQPDFYA
-636 KVESANVNRS
+636 KVESANANRS
-646 FWNPDTQYVEW
+646 FWNPDTEYVEW

-664 NDSAWHID
+664 NDQAWHID
-672 GVVRNRD
+672 GVVRQKD
-679 KVNLDYNGN
+679 LVNLDYNGN
-688 GNTAGLAPDGKQYTP
+688 GYTAGHVPDGKQYDK
-703 GTEVT
+703 GTEVK
-708 VSDQNTLQKTGYD
+708 VSDKATLEKTGYD
-721 FAEWNTAVDGS
+721 FKGWNTADDGT
-732 GTSYKPG
+732 GTSYQPE
-739 DKITLQESITLYAQW
+739 DIITLQESVTLYAQW
-754 NPKNST
+754 EPKNST
-760 GYKVEH
+760 EYKVEH
-766 WQQQLDGTYNKVED
+766 WQQQLDGTYRKAE
-780 EPKSGRTDS
+780 EESKKGRTDS
-789 KVTAYPKN
+789 KVTANPKN
-797 YTGYVYNPNHL
+797 YTGYVYNPDHH
-808 DSKAEGVILADGSL
+808 DSKAEGVIRADGSL

-838 LNGGSS
+838 LDGGSS
-844 SEKLVYPDLK
+844 SEQLVYPGLK
-854 YGEDTPTLEADPEKP
+854 YGENTPTLKADPEKL

-877 PTIEPTVTGNVTYI
+877 PTIEPTVTGTVTYS

-902 YQWAPSTPLEVKD
+902 YQWAPDTPSEVKN
-915 KFSVPVDSKEYFYG
+915 KVSVPVDSKEYFYG
-929 ESYTISA
+929 DSYTISVS
-936 ESYQPVEIVDE
+936 SYQSVEIVDE

-952 DRYTFTGWDTEK
+952 DRYTFTGWDK
-964 GIVTGNILVTGSW
+964 DNGIVTGNIFVIGSW
-977 NHSGVPVSEWR
+977 NHSEVLVSEWR
-988 ITYEWSGAV
+988 ITYEWSGEV

-1021 DTKYSN
+1021 DTKYIN

-1056 TEDLTVSGTWKFVET
+1056 TEDLTVSGTWEFVET

-1077 VSYTWKGLPEEK
+1077 VSYTWKGLPEEA
-1089 LYDEAGN
+1089 LYDEAGKVIM
-1096 ETTPVLPDS
+1096 PVLPDS

-1119 TMLGT
+1119 TMPGT
-1124 KVYTHDEFGNK
+1124 EVYTHDEFGNK
-1135 NASYTLGEWQDPNS
+1135 NALYTLGEWQDPNS

-1154 SDVEVSAEWKATLV
+1154 SDVEVSAEWEATPV
-1168 PVSEWRITYE
+1168 KVSEWKITYE
-1178 WSGAVPEGDYIQE
+1178 WSGEVPEGDYIQE

-1209 KYSNGYTVP
+1209 KYINGYTVP

-1228 SYTFSGWDKQD
+1228 NYTFSGWDKQD
-1239 GKMTDDLTVSGTWA
+1239 GKMTEDLTVSGT
-1253 FAETDV
+1253 
-1259 AKHNVSYTWKG
+1259 
-1270 LPEETLYDEAG
+1270 
-1281 KVITPVLPDS
+1281 
-1291 ITGLVKNQEYTVDT
+1291 
-1305 TMLGTKVYT
+1305 
-1314 HDEFGNKNASYTL
+1314 
-1327 GEWQDP
+1327 
-1333 NSGKMGDSDVEV
+1333 
-1345 SAEWKATL
+1345 
-1353 VPVSEWRIT
+1353 
-1362 YEWSGA
+1362 
-1368 VPEGEYIQEKPVD
+1368 
-1381 GKSYKNNEPYR
+1381 
-1392 VDTKYINGY
+1392 
-1401 AVTTYDEYGNVN
+1401 
-1413 GSYTF
+1413 
-1418 SGWNAQDGKMTSDL
+1418 
-1432 TVRGRWEFVETDVAK
+1432 WEFVETDVAK

-1459 ETLYDEAGK
+1459 EALYDEAGK
-1468 VITPVLPDSITGLV
+1468 VIMPVLPDSITGLV

-1488 VDTTMPGMEV
+1488 VDTTMPGTEV
-1498 YTYDEFGNKNAS
+1498 YTHDEFGNKNAL
-1510 YKLDEWQDPNG
+1510 YKLGEWQDPNS
-1521 GKMGDSEVVITGEWI
+1521 GKMGDNEVVITGEWI

-1628 NGIAD
+1628 TGIAD

-1705 DLTDRYNG
+1705 NLTERYNG

-1763 RLENYDIKTE
+1763 RLENYDIKME

-1818 YDTVQAIT
+1818 YDTVQTIT

-1934 IAGYKRSTAFITGT
+1934 IAGYRRSTAFITGT

-1993 PTPDPTPTPT
+1993 PTPDPTPIPT

-2103 IIYTCYTY
+2103 IIYTCYTH

>member
-203 TLPDGARYEL
+203 TLPDGAHYEL

-241 EDEADEEETPD
+241 EDEEADEEETPD
-252 DKMPAQTLTGYVD
+252 DKMPAQTLTGYAG

-417 TTTWARDHKY
+417 ETGQRTRDHEY
-427 VVDAGLDVAKVE
+427 VVDTGLDVAKVKQE
-439 QVWLSN
+439 WISR

-458 IKHTWTTGTGK
+458 IKYTWTTGSGK
-469 KKEEHTEWFKVIVT
+469 KKEEHTEWFKIIVT
-483 DEYTITYDLNG
+483 DEYTIVYDLNDG
-494 GRGTTPASVQAKTG
+494 SGTKPDSVRAKAG

-514 TGEGVSRSGYRLL
+514 TGEGISRSEHRLL

-563 AVWAKIE
+563 AVWAKVE
-570 GATAGTITIGLRK
+570 GVTAGKITIGLRN

-598 VYLVRGESVDDVL
+598 RYLVSGEHVENVL
-611 KYFSPAHTV
+611 QYFSPAHTV

-626 KSALLTAFYT
+626 KNVLQPDFYA
-636 KVESANVNRS
+636 KVESANANRS
-646 FWNPDTQYVEW
+646 FWNPDTEYVEW

-664 NDSAWHID
+664 NDQAWHID
-672 GVVRNRD
+672 GVVRQKD
-679 KVNLDYNGN
+679 LVNLDYNGN
-688 GNTAGLAPDGKQYTP
+688 GYTAGHVPDGKQYDK
-703 GTEVT
+703 GTEVK
-708 VSDQNTLQKTGYD
+708 VSDKATLEKTGYD
-721 FAEWNTAVDGS
+721 FKGWNTADDGT
-732 GTSYKPG
+732 GTSYQPE
-739 DKITLQESITLYAQW
+739 DIITLQESVTLYAQW
-754 NPKNST
+754 EPKNST
-760 GYKVEH
+760 EYKVEH
-766 WQQQLDGTYNKVED
+766 WQQQLDGTYRKAE
-780 EPKSGRTDS
+780 EESKKGRTDS
-789 KVTAYPKN
+789 KVTANPKN
-797 YTGYVYNPNHL
+797 YTGYVYNPDHH
-808 DSKAEGVILADGSL
+808 DSKAEGVIRADGSL

-838 LNGGSS
+838 LDGGSS
-844 SEKLVYPDLK
+844 SEQLVYPGLK
-854 YGEDTPTLEADPEKP
+854 YGENTPTLKADPEKL

-877 PTIEPTVTGNVTYI
+877 PTIEPTVTGTVTYS

-902 YQWAPSTPLEVKD
+902 YQWAPDTPSEVKN
-915 KFSVPVDSKEYFYG
+915 KVSVPVDSKEYFYG
-929 ESYTISA
+929 DSYTISVS
-936 ESYQPVEIVDE
+936 SYQSVEIVDE

-952 DRYTFTGWDTEK
+952 DRYTFTGWDK
-964 GIVTGNILVTGSW
+964 DNGIVTGNIFVIGSW
-977 NHSGVPVSEWR
+977 NHSEVLVSEWR
-988 ITYEWSGAV
+988 ITYEWSGEV

-1056 TEDLTVSGTWKFVET
+1056 TEDLTVSGTW
-1071 DVAKHN
+1071 
-1077 VSYTWKGLPEEK
+1077 
-1089 LYDEAGN
+1089 
-1096 ETTPVLPDS
+1096 
-1105 ITGLVKNQE
+1105 
-1114 YTVDT
+1114 
-1119 TMLGT
+1119 
-1124 KVYTHDEFGNK
+1124 
-1135 NASYTLGEWQDPNS
+1135 
-1149 GKMGD
+1149 
-1154 SDVEVSAEWKATLV
+1154 
-1168 PVSEWRITYE
+1168 
-1178 WSGAVPEGDYIQE
+1178 
-1191 MPVDG
+1191 
-1196 KSYKNNEPYTVDT
+1196 
-1209 KYSNGYTVP
+1209 
-1218 TYDEYGNVNG
+1218 
-1228 SYTFSGWDKQD
+1228 
-1239 GKMTDDLTVSGTWA
+1239 
-1253 FAETDV
+1253 
-1259 AKHNVSYTWKG
+1259 
-1270 LPEETLYDEAG
+1270 
-1281 KVITPVLPDS
+1281 
-1291 ITGLVKNQEYTVDT
+1291 
-1305 TMLGTKVYT
+1305 
-1314 HDEFGNKNASYTL
+1314 
-1327 GEWQDP
+1327 
-1333 NSGKMGDSDVEV
+1333 
-1345 SAEWKATL
+1345 
-1353 VPVSEWRIT
+1353 
-1362 YEWSGA
+1362 
-1368 VPEGEYIQEKPVD
+1368 
-1381 GKSYKNNEPYR
+1381 
-1392 VDTKYINGY
+1392 
-1401 AVTTYDEYGNVN
+1401 
-1413 GSYTF
+1413 
-1418 SGWNAQDGKMTSDL
+1418 
-1432 TVRGRWEFVETDVAK
+1432 EFVETDVAK

-1459 ETLYDEAGK
+1459 EALYDEAGK
-1468 VITPVLPDSITGLV
+1468 VIMPVLPDSITGLV

-1488 VDTTMPGMEV
+1488 VDTTMPGTEV
-1498 YTYDEFGNKNAS
+1498 YTHDEFGNKNAL
-1510 YKLDEWQDPNG
+1510 YKLGEWQDPNS
-1521 GKMGDSEVVITGEWI
+1521 GKMGDNEVVITGEWI

-1628 NGIAD
+1628 TGIAD

-1705 DLTDRYNG
+1705 NLTERYNG

-1763 RLENYDIKTE
+1763 RLENYDIKME

-1818 YDTVQAIT
+1818 YDTVQTIT

-1934 IAGYKRSTAFITGT
+1934 IAGYRRSTAFITGT

-1993 PTPDPTPTPT
+1993 PTPDPTPIPT

-2103 IIYTCYTY
+2103 IIYTCYTH

>member
-203 TLPDGARYEL
+203 TLPDGAHYEL

-241 EDEADEEETPD
+241 EDEEADEEETPD
-252 DKMPAQTLTGYVD
+252 DKMPAQTLTGYAG

-417 TTTWARDHKY
+417 ETGQRTRDHEY
-427 VVDAGLDVAKVE
+427 VVDTGLDVAKVKQE
-439 QVWLSN
+439 WISR

-458 IKHTWTTGTGK
+458 IKHTWTTGSGK
-469 KKEEHTEWFKVIVT
+469 KKEEHTEWFKIIVT
-483 DEYTITYDLNG
+483 DEYTIVYDLNDG
-494 GRGTTPASVQAKTG
+494 SGTKPDSVRAKAG

-514 TGEGVSRSGYRLL
+514 TGEGISRSEHRLL

-563 AVWAKIE
+563 AVWAKVE
-570 GATAGTITIGLRK
+570 GVTAGKITIGLRN

-598 VYLVRGESVDDVL
+598 RYLVSGEHVENVL
-611 KYFSPAHTV
+611 QYFSPAHTV

-626 KSALLTAFYT
+626 KNVLQPDFYA
-636 KVESANVNRS
+636 KVESANANRS
-646 FWNPDTQYVEW
+646 FWNPDTEYVEW

-664 NDSAWHID
+664 NDQAWHID
-672 GVVRNRD
+672 GVVRQKD
-679 KVNLDYNGN
+679 LVNLDYNGN
-688 GNTAGLAPDGKQYTP
+688 GYTAGHVPDGKQYDK
-703 GTEVT
+703 GTEVK
-708 VSDQNTLQKTGYD
+708 VSDKATLEKTGYD
-721 FAEWNTAVDGS
+721 FKGWNTADDGT
-732 GTSYKPG
+732 GTSYQPE
-739 DKITLQESITLYAQW
+739 DIITLQESVTLYAQW
-754 NPKNST
+754 EPKNST
-760 GYKVEH
+760 EYKVEH
-766 WQQQLDGTYNKVED
+766 WQQQLDGTYRKAE
-780 EPKSGRTDS
+780 EESKKGRTDS
-789 KVTAYPKN
+789 KVTANPKN
-797 YTGYVYNPNHL
+797 YTGYVYNPDHH
-808 DSKAEGVILADGSL
+808 DSKAEGVIRADGSL

-838 LNGGSS
+838 LDGGSS
-844 SEKLVYPDLK
+844 SEQLVYPGLK
-854 YGEDTPTLEADPEKP
+854 YGENTPTLKADPEKL

-877 PTIEPTVTGNVTYI
+877 PTIEPTVTGTVTYS

-902 YQWAPSTPLEVKD
+902 YQWAPDTPSEVKN
-915 KFSVPVDSKEYFYG
+915 KVSVPVDSKEYFYG
-929 ESYTISA
+929 DSYTISVS
-936 ESYQPVEIVDE
+936 SYQSVEIVDE

-952 DRYTFTGWDTEK
+952 DRYTFTGWDK
-964 GIVTGNILVTGSW
+964 DNGIVTGNIFVIGSW
-977 NHSGVPVSEWR
+977 NHSEVLVSEWR
-988 ITYEWSGAV
+988 ITYEWSGEV

-1021 DTKYSN
+1021 DTKYIN
-1027 GYTVPTYDEY
+1027 GYTVTTYDEY
-1037 GNVNGNYTFSGWDK
+1037 GNVNGN
-1051 QDGKM
+1051 
-1056 TEDLTVSGTWKFVET
+1056 
-1071 DVAKHN
+1071 
-1077 VSYTWKGLPEEK
+1077 
-1089 LYDEAGN
+1089 
-1096 ETTPVLPDS
+1096 
-1105 ITGLVKNQE
+1105 
-1114 YTVDT
+1114 
-1119 TMLGT
+1119 
-1124 KVYTHDEFGNK
+1124 
-1135 NASYTLGEWQDPNS
+1135 
-1149 GKMGD
+1149 
-1154 SDVEVSAEWKATLV
+1154 
-1168 PVSEWRITYE
+1168 
-1178 WSGAVPEGDYIQE
+1178 
-1191 MPVDG
+1191 
-1196 KSYKNNEPYTVDT
+1196 
-1209 KYSNGYTVP
+1209 
-1218 TYDEYGNVNG
+1218 
-1228 SYTFSGWDKQD
+1228 YTFSGWDKQD

-1270 LPEETLYDEAG
+1270 LPEEALYDEAG
-1281 KVITPVLPDS
+1281 KVI
-1291 ITGLVKNQEYTVDT
+1291 
-1305 TMLGTKVYT
+1305 M
-1314 HDEFGNKNASYTL
+1314 
-1327 GEWQDP
+1327 
-1333 NSGKMGDSDVEV
+1333 
-1345 SAEWKATL
+1345 
-1353 VPVSEWRIT
+1353 
-1362 YEWSGA
+1362 
-1368 VPEGEYIQEKPVD
+1368 
-1381 GKSYKNNEPYR
+1381 
-1392 VDTKYINGY
+1392 
-1401 AVTTYDEYGNVN
+1401 
-1413 GSYTF
+1413 
-1418 SGWNAQDGKMTSDL
+1418 
-1432 TVRGRWEFVETDVAK
+1432 
-1447 HNVSYTW
+1447 
-1454 KGLPE
+1454 
-1459 ETLYDEAGK
+1459 
-1468 VITPVLPDSITGLV
+1468 PVLPDSITGLV

-1488 VDTTMPGMEV
+1488 VDTTMPGTEV
-1498 YTYDEFGNKNAS
+1498 YTHDEFGNKNAL
-1510 YKLDEWQDPNG
+1510 YKLGEWQDPNS
-1521 GKMGDSEVVITGEWI
+1521 GKMGDNEVVITGEWI

-1628 NGIAD
+1628 TGIAD

-1705 DLTDRYNG
+1705 NLTERYNG

-1763 RLENYDIKTE
+1763 RLENYDIKME

-1818 YDTVQAIT
+1818 YDTVQTIT

-1934 IAGYKRSTAFITGT
+1934 IAGYRRSTAFITGT

-1993 PTPDPTPTPT
+1993 PTPDPTPIPT

-2103 IIYTCYTY
+2103 IIYTCYTH

>member
-1 MRKTFKFKRWMAFLL
+1 M
-16 AFILTAT
+16 
-23 TCMSSADAFLWAT
+23 
-36 DTNVED
+36 
-42 TAAQPEETKPVE
+42 
-54 ETQVVDLSNP
+54 
-64 PPSDSNGA
+64 
-72 DDVQAPVEEE
+72 
-82 TPEQVQAPQEES
+82 
-94 AGEPQDGETADD
+94 
-106 ADETQQTEP
+106 
-115 GADLPGDD
+115 
-123 DVMTPAGDDVTEE
+123 TEE

-203 TLPDGARYEL
+203 TLPDGAHYEL

-241 EDEADEEETPD
+241 EDEEADEEETPD
-252 DKMPAQTLTGYVD
+252 DKMPAQTLTGYAG

-417 TTTWARDHKY
+417 ETGQRTRDHEY
-427 VVDAGLDVAKVE
+427 VVDTGLDVAKVKQE
-439 QVWLSN
+439 WISR

-458 IKHTWTTGTGK
+458 IKHTWTTGSGK
-469 KKEEHTEWFKVIVT
+469 KKEEHTEWFKIIVT
-483 DEYTITYDLNG
+483 DEYTIVYDLNDG
-494 GRGTTPASVQAKTG
+494 SGTKPDSVRAKAG

-514 TGEGVSRSGYRLL
+514 TGEGISRSEHRLL

-563 AVWAKIE
+563 AVWAKVE
-570 GATAGTITIGLRK
+570 GVTAGKITIGLRN

-598 VYLVRGESVDDVL
+598 RYLVSGEHVENVL
-611 KYFSPAHTV
+611 QYFSPAHTV

-626 KSALLTAFYT
+626 KNVLQPDFYA
-636 KVESANVNRS
+636 KVESANANRS
-646 FWNPDTQYVEW
+646 FWNPDTEYVEW

-664 NDSAWHID
+664 NDQAWHID
-672 GVVRNRD
+672 GVVRQKD
-679 KVNLDYNGN
+679 LVNLDYNGN
-688 GNTAGLAPDGKQYTP
+688 GYTAGHVPDGKQYDK
-703 GTEVT
+703 GTEVK
-708 VSDQNTLQKTGYD
+708 VSDKATLEKTGYD
-721 FAEWNTAVDGS
+721 FKGWNTADDGT
-732 GTSYKPG
+732 GTSYQPE
-739 DKITLQESITLYAQW
+739 DIITLQESVTLYAQW
-754 NPKNST
+754 EPKNST
-760 GYKVEH
+760 EYKVEH
-766 WQQQLDGTYNKVED
+766 WQQQLDGTYRKAE
-780 EPKSGRTDS
+780 EESKKGRTDS
-789 KVTAYPKN
+789 KVTANPKN
-797 YTGYVYNPNHL
+797 YTGYVYNPDHH
-808 DSKAEGVILADGSL
+808 DSKAEGVIRADGSL

-838 LNGGSS
+838 LDGGSS
-844 SEKLVYPDLK
+844 SEQLVYPGLK
-854 YGEDTPTLEADPEKP
+854 YGENTPTLKADPEKL

-877 PTIEPTVTGNVTYI
+877 PTIEPTVTGTVTYS

-902 YQWAPSTPLEVKD
+902 YQWAPDTPSEVKN
-915 KFSVPVDSKEYFYG
+915 KVSVPVDSKEYFYG
-929 ESYTISA
+929 DSYTISVS
-936 ESYQPVEIVDE
+936 SYQSVEIVDE

-952 DRYTFTGWDTEK
+952 DRYTFTGWDK
-964 GIVTGNILVTGSW
+964 DNGIVTGNIFVIGSW
-977 NHSGVPVSEWR
+977 NHSEVLVSEWR
-988 ITYEWSGAV
+988 ITYEWSGEV

-1056 TEDLTVSGTWKFVET
+1056 TEDLTVSGTWEFVET

-1077 VSYTWKGLPEEK
+1077 VSYTWKGLPEEA
-1089 LYDEAGN
+1089 LYDEAGKVIM
-1096 ETTPVLPDS
+1096 PVLPDS

-1119 TMLGT
+1119 TMPGT
-1124 KVYTHDEFGNK
+1124 EVYTHDEFGNK
-1135 NASYTLGEWQDPNS
+1135 NALYTLGEWQDPNS

-1154 SDVEVSAEWKATLV
+1154 SDVEVSAEWEATPV
-1168 PVSEWRITYE
+1168 KVSEWRITYE
-1178 WSGAVPEGDYIQE
+1178 WSGEVPEGDYIQE

-1228 SYTFSGWDKQD
+1228 NYTFSGWDKQD
-1239 GKMTDDLTVSGTWA
+1239 GKMTEDLTVSGT
-1253 FAETDV
+1253 
-1259 AKHNVSYTWKG
+1259 
-1270 LPEETLYDEAG
+1270 
-1281 KVITPVLPDS
+1281 
-1291 ITGLVKNQEYTVDT
+1291 
-1305 TMLGTKVYT
+1305 
-1314 HDEFGNKNASYTL
+1314 
-1327 GEWQDP
+1327 
-1333 NSGKMGDSDVEV
+1333 
-1345 SAEWKATL
+1345 
-1353 VPVSEWRIT
+1353 
-1362 YEWSGA
+1362 
-1368 VPEGEYIQEKPVD
+1368 
-1381 GKSYKNNEPYR
+1381 
-1392 VDTKYINGY
+1392 
-1401 AVTTYDEYGNVN
+1401 
-1413 GSYTF
+1413 
-1418 SGWNAQDGKMTSDL
+1418 
-1432 TVRGRWEFVETDVAK
+1432 WEFVETDVAK

-1459 ETLYDEAGK
+1459 EALYDEAGK
-1468 VITPVLPDSITGLV
+1468 VIMPVLPDSITGLV

-1488 VDTTMPGMEV
+1488 VDTTMPGTEV
-1498 YTYDEFGNKNAS
+1498 YTHDEFGNKNAL
-1510 YKLDEWQDPNG
+1510 YKLGEWQDPNS
-1521 GKMGDSEVVITGEWI
+1521 GKMGDNEVVITGEWI

-1628 NGIAD
+1628 TGIAD

-1705 DLTDRYNG
+1705 NLTERYNG

-1763 RLENYDIKTE
+1763 RLENYDIKME

-1818 YDTVQAIT
+1818 YDTVQTIT

-1934 IAGYKRSTAFITGT
+1934 IAGYRRSTAFITGT

-1993 PTPDPTPTPT
+1993 PTPDPTPIPT

-2103 IIYTCYTY
+2103 IIYTCYTH

>member
-458 IKHTWTTGTGK
+458 IKDTWTTGTGK

-977 NHSGVPVSEWR
+977 NHSG
-988 ITYEWSGAV
+988 
-997 PEGDY
+997 
-1002 IQEMPVDG
+1002 
-1010 KSYKNN
+1010 
-1016 EPYTV
+1016 
-1021 DTKYSN
+1021 
-1027 GYTVPTYDEY
+1027 
-1037 GNVNGNYTFSGWDK
+1037 
-1051 QDGKM
+1051 
-1056 TEDLTVSGTWKFVET
+1056 
-1071 DVAKHN
+1071 
-1077 VSYTWKGLPEEK
+1077 
-1089 LYDEAGN
+1089 
-1096 ETTPVLPDS
+1096 
-1105 ITGLVKNQE
+1105 
-1114 YTVDT
+1114 
-1119 TMLGT
+1119 
-1124 KVYTHDEFGNK
+1124 
-1135 NASYTLGEWQDPNS
+1135 
-1149 GKMGD
+1149 
-1154 SDVEVSAEWKATLV
+1154 
-1168 PVSEWRITYE
+1168 
-1178 WSGAVPEGDYIQE
+1178 
-1191 MPVDG
+1191 
-1196 KSYKNNEPYTVDT
+1196 
-1209 KYSNGYTVP
+1209 
-1218 TYDEYGNVNG
+1218 
-1228 SYTFSGWDKQD
+1228 
-1239 GKMTDDLTVSGTWA
+1239 
-1253 FAETDV
+1253 
-1259 AKHNVSYTWKG
+1259 
-1270 LPEETLYDEAG
+1270 
-1281 KVITPVLPDS
+1281 
-1291 ITGLVKNQEYTVDT
+1291 
-1305 TMLGTKVYT
+1305 
-1314 HDEFGNKNASYTL
+1314 
-1327 GEWQDP
+1327 
-1333 NSGKMGDSDVEV
+1333 
-1345 SAEWKATL
+1345 

>member
-203 TLPDGARYEL
+203 TLPDGAHYEL

-241 EDEADEEETPD
+241 EDEEADEEETPD
-252 DKMPAQTLTGYVD
+252 DKMPAQTLTGYAG

-417 TTTWARDHKY
+417 ETGQRTRDHEY
-427 VVDAGLDVAKVE
+427 VVDTGLDVAKVKQE
-439 QVWLSN
+439 WISR

-458 IKHTWTTGTGK
+458 IKHTWTTGSGK
-469 KKEEHTEWFKVIVT
+469 KKEEHTEWFKIIVT
-483 DEYTITYDLNG
+483 DEYTIVYDLNDG
-494 GRGTTPASVQAKTG
+494 SGTKPDSVRAKAG

-514 TGEGVSRSGYRLL
+514 TGEGISRSEHRLL

-563 AVWAKIE
+563 AVWAKVE
-570 GATAGTITIGLRK
+570 GVTAGKITIGLRN

-598 VYLVRGESVDDVL
+598 RYLVSGEHVENVL
-611 KYFSPAHTV
+611 QYFSPAHTV

-626 KSALLTAFYT
+626 KNVLQPDFYA
-636 KVESANVNRS
+636 KVESANANRS
-646 FWNPDTQYVEW
+646 FWNPDTEYVEW

-664 NDSAWHID
+664 NDQAWHID
-672 GVVRNRD
+672 GVVRQKD
-679 KVNLDYNGN
+679 LVNLDYNGN
-688 GNTAGLAPDGKQYTP
+688 GYTAGHVPDGKQYDK
-703 GTEVT
+703 GTEVK
-708 VSDQNTLQKTGYD
+708 VSDKATLEKTGYD
-721 FAEWNTAVDGS
+721 FKGWNTADDGT
-732 GTSYKPG
+732 GTSYQPE
-739 DKITLQESITLYAQW
+739 DIITLQESVTLYAQW
-754 NPKNST
+754 EPKNST
-760 GYKVEH
+760 EYKVEH
-766 WQQQLDGTYNKVED
+766 WQQQLDGTYRKAE
-780 EPKSGRTDS
+780 EESKKGRTDS
-789 KVTAYPKN
+789 KVTANPKN
-797 YTGYVYNPNHL
+797 YTGYVYNPDHH
-808 DSKAEGVILADGSL
+808 DSKAEGVIRADGSL

-838 LNGGSS
+838 LDGGSS
-844 SEKLVYPDLK
+844 SEQLVYPGLK
-854 YGEDTPTLEADPEKP
+854 YGENTPTLKADPEKL

-877 PTIEPTVTGNVTYI
+877 PTIEPTVTGTVTYS

-902 YQWAPSTPLEVKD
+902 YQWAPDTPSEVKN
-915 KFSVPVDSKEYFYG
+915 KVSVPVDSKEYFYG
-929 ESYTISA
+929 DSYTISVS
-936 ESYQPVEIVDE
+936 SYQSVEIVDE

-952 DRYTFTGWDTEK
+952 DRYTFTGWDK
-964 GIVTGNILVTGSW
+964 DNGIVTGNIFVIGSW
-977 NHSGVPVSEWR
+977 NHSEVLVSEWR
-988 ITYEWSGAV
+988 ITYEWSGEV

-1027 GYTVPTYDEY
+1027 GYTVTTYDEY

-1056 TEDLTVSGTWKFVET
+1056 TDDLTVSGTWAFAET

-1119 TMLGT
+1119 TMPGT
-1124 KVYTHDEFGNK
+1124 EVYTHDEFGNK
-1135 NASYTLGEWQDPNS
+1135 NALYKLGEWQDPNS

-1154 SDVEVSAEWKATLV
+1154 
-1168 PVSEWRITYE
+1168 
-1178 WSGAVPEGDYIQE
+1178 
-1191 MPVDG
+1191 
-1196 KSYKNNEPYTVDT
+1196 N
-1209 KYSNGYTVP
+1209 
-1218 TYDEYGNVNG
+1218 
-1228 SYTFSGWDKQD
+1228 
-1239 GKMTDDLTVSGTWA
+1239 
-1253 FAETDV
+1253 
-1259 AKHNVSYTWKG
+1259 
-1270 LPEETLYDEAG
+1270 
-1281 KVITPVLPDS
+1281 
-1291 ITGLVKNQEYTVDT
+1291 
-1305 TMLGTKVYT
+1305 
-1314 HDEFGNKNASYTL
+1314 
-1327 GEWQDP
+1327 
-1333 NSGKMGDSDVEV
+1333 
-1345 SAEWKATL
+1345 
-1353 VPVSEWRIT
+1353 
-1362 YEWSGA
+1362 
-1368 VPEGEYIQEKPVD
+1368 
-1381 GKSYKNNEPYR
+1381 
-1392 VDTKYINGY
+1392 
-1401 AVTTYDEYGNVN
+1401 
-1413 GSYTF
+1413 
-1418 SGWNAQDGKMTSDL
+1418 
-1432 TVRGRWEFVETDVAK
+1432 
-1447 HNVSYTW
+1447 
-1454 KGLPE
+1454 
-1459 ETLYDEAGK
+1459 
-1468 VITPVLPDSITGLV
+1468 
-1482 KNQEYT
+1482 
-1488 VDTTMPGMEV
+1488 
-1498 YTYDEFGNKNAS
+1498 
-1510 YKLDEWQDPNG
+1510 
-1521 GKMGDSEVVITGEWI
+1521 EVVITGEWI

-1628 NGIAD
+1628 TGIAD

-1705 DLTDRYNG
+1705 NLTERYNG

-1763 RLENYDIKTE
+1763 RLENYDIKME

-1818 YDTVQAIT
+1818 YDTVQTIT

-1934 IAGYKRSTAFITGT
+1934 IAGYRRSTAFITGT

-1993 PTPDPTPTPT
+1993 PTPDPTPIPT

-2103 IIYTCYTY
+2103 IIYTCYTH

>member
-1 MRKTFKFKRWMAFLL
+1 M
-16 AFILTAT
+16 
-23 TCMSSADAFLWAT
+23 
-36 DTNVED
+36 
-42 TAAQPEETKPVE
+42 
-54 ETQVVDLSNP
+54 
-64 PPSDSNGA
+64 
-72 DDVQAPVEEE
+72 
-82 TPEQVQAPQEES
+82 
-94 AGEPQDGETADD
+94 
-106 ADETQQTEP
+106 
-115 GADLPGDD
+115 
-123 DVMTPAGDDVTEE
+123 TEE

-203 TLPDGARYEL
+203 TLPDGAHYEL

-241 EDEADEEETPD
+241 EDEEADEEETPD
-252 DKMPAQTLTGYVD
+252 DKMPAQTLTGYAG

-310 EINAVDI
+310 EINAVEI

-417 TTTWARDHKY
+417 ETGQRTRDHEY
-427 VVDAGLDVAKVE
+427 VVDTGLDVAKVKQE
-439 QVWLSN
+439 WISR

-458 IKHTWTTGTGK
+458 IKHTWTTGSGK
-469 KKEEHTEWFKVIVT
+469 KKEEHTEWFKIIVT
-483 DEYTITYDLNG
+483 DEYTIVYDLNDG
-494 GRGTTPASVQAKTG
+494 SGTKPDSVRAKAG

-514 TGEGVSRSGYRLL
+514 TGEGISRSEHRLL

-563 AVWAKIE
+563 AVWAKVE
-570 GATAGTITIGLRK
+570 GVTAGKITIGLRN

-598 VYLVRGESVDDVL
+598 RYLVSGEHVENVL
-611 KYFSPAHTV
+611 QYFSPAHTV

-626 KSALLTAFYT
+626 KNVLQPDFYA
-636 KVESANVNRS
+636 KVESANANRS
-646 FWNPDTQYVEW
+646 FWNPDTEYVEW

-664 NDSAWHID
+664 NDQAWHID
-672 GVVRNRD
+672 GVVRQKD
-679 KVNLDYNGN
+679 LVNLDYNGN
-688 GNTAGLAPDGKQYTP
+688 GYTAGHVPDGKQYDK
-703 GTEVT
+703 GTEVK
-708 VSDQNTLQKTGYD
+708 VSDKATLEKTGYD
-721 FAEWNTAVDGS
+721 FKGWNTADDGT
-732 GTSYKPG
+732 GTSYQPE
-739 DKITLQESITLYAQW
+739 DIITLQESVTLYAQW
-754 NPKNST
+754 EPKNST
-760 GYKVEH
+760 EYKVEH
-766 WQQQLDGTYNKVED
+766 WQQQLDGTYRKAE
-780 EPKSGRTDS
+780 EESKKGRTDS
-789 KVTAYPKN
+789 KVTANPKN
-797 YTGYVYNPNHL
+797 YTGYVYNPDHH
-808 DSKAEGVILADGSL
+808 DSKAEGVIRADGSL

-838 LNGGSS
+838 LDGGSS
-844 SEKLVYPDLK
+844 SEQLVYPGLK
-854 YGEDTPTLEADPEKP
+854 YGENTPTLKADPEKL

-877 PTIEPTVTGNVTYI
+877 PTIEPTVTGTVTYS

-902 YQWAPSTPLEVKD
+902 YQWAPDTPSEVKN
-915 KFSVPVDSKEYFYG
+915 KVSVPVDSKEYFYG
-929 ESYTISA
+929 DSYTISVS
-936 ESYQPVEIVDE
+936 SYQSVEIVDE

-952 DRYTFTGWDTEK
+952 DRYTFTGWDK
-964 GIVTGNILVTGSW
+964 DNGIVTGNIFVIGSW
-977 NHSGVPVSEWR
+977 NHSEVLVSEWR
-988 ITYEWSGAV
+988 ITYEWSGEV

-1056 TEDLTVSGTWKFVET
+1056 TEDLTVSGTW
-1071 DVAKHN
+1071 
-1077 VSYTWKGLPEEK
+1077 
-1089 LYDEAGN
+1089 
-1096 ETTPVLPDS
+1096 
-1105 ITGLVKNQE
+1105 
-1114 YTVDT
+1114 
-1119 TMLGT
+1119 
-1124 KVYTHDEFGNK
+1124 
-1135 NASYTLGEWQDPNS
+1135 
-1149 GKMGD
+1149 
-1154 SDVEVSAEWKATLV
+1154 
-1168 PVSEWRITYE
+1168 
-1178 WSGAVPEGDYIQE
+1178 
-1191 MPVDG
+1191 
-1196 KSYKNNEPYTVDT
+1196 
-1209 KYSNGYTVP
+1209 
-1218 TYDEYGNVNG
+1218 
-1228 SYTFSGWDKQD
+1228 
-1239 GKMTDDLTVSGTWA
+1239 
-1253 FAETDV
+1253 
-1259 AKHNVSYTWKG
+1259 
-1270 LPEETLYDEAG
+1270 
-1281 KVITPVLPDS
+1281 
-1291 ITGLVKNQEYTVDT
+1291 
-1305 TMLGTKVYT
+1305 
-1314 HDEFGNKNASYTL
+1314 
-1327 GEWQDP
+1327 
-1333 NSGKMGDSDVEV
+1333 
-1345 SAEWKATL
+1345 
-1353 VPVSEWRIT
+1353 
-1362 YEWSGA
+1362 
-1368 VPEGEYIQEKPVD
+1368 
-1381 GKSYKNNEPYR
+1381 
-1392 VDTKYINGY
+1392 
-1401 AVTTYDEYGNVN
+1401 
-1413 GSYTF
+1413 
-1418 SGWNAQDGKMTSDL
+1418 
-1432 TVRGRWEFVETDVAK
+1432 EFVETDVAK

-1459 ETLYDEAGK
+1459 EALYDEAGK
-1468 VITPVLPDSITGLV
+1468 VIMPVLPDSITGLV

-1488 VDTTMPGMEV
+1488 VDTTMPGTEV
-1498 YTYDEFGNKNAS
+1498 YTHDEFGNKNAL
-1510 YKLDEWQDPNG
+1510 YKLGEWQDPNS
-1521 GKMGDSEVVITGEWI
+1521 GKMGDNEVVITGEWI

-1628 NGIAD
+1628 TGIAD

-1705 DLTDRYNG
+1705 NLTERYNG

-1763 RLENYDIKTE
+1763 RLENYDIKME

-1818 YDTVQAIT
+1818 YDTVQTIT

-1934 IAGYKRSTAFITGT
+1934 IAGYRRSTAFITGT

-1993 PTPDPTPTPT
+1993 PTPDPTPIPT

-2103 IIYTCYTY
+2103 IIYTCYTH